1 MQTATLS
8 QSSLDEIISIIERNQ
23 SKCSNLKQN
32 ISLSLSYENE
42 LARITTQF
50 LYDLSYDL
58 RTILA
63 ALDRSRSTNM
73 SLSNQLQTAERTI
86 EEKKFKIKQLEA
98 TIVDLQSAL
107 YETNRKNN
115 ELTVVNQNNQN
126 YIEELLMKM
135 KLNLDRR
142 NLSFNNDDYISKNK
156 SMISTTYEYDD
167 CCNGNNSFTARY
179 PSYNYKQLNFDY
191 DLKDFNYN
199 YNLNS
204 RNSNNDNNSYCK
216 SYRCDEKPLNYD
228 YGKSVNDMNSYSNRD
243 YTSVFS
249 NKRTN
254 DISNLNRSSNILYNN
269 NSMDDSRNMQRNDNQ
284 FIKTAINNNPQ
295 EEKKEENVIRNNS
308 SDAYNN
314 FTSDIKTIM
323 QQRYGSGLS
332 DKKNEVPQQQ
342 QIIEE
347 DNKVNNQQGPIENNQ
362 MKKDEIIQ
370 EANRGNKYNELTND
384 IKTLEMNK
392 MQNKPQEIIESG
404 DNNNNVNSNVNNAPV
419 NNTNEQQ
426 INQSNNNIQNYNN
439 NNNQENQ
446 QENKDKA
453 YNNLKKDVKTLTQR
467 SYDNQPRLQSSEINQ
482 NPEQIE
488 ANIQVSNLDSINP
501 QFSSQPVNQPPKS
514 VLKSNKPISTNN
526 NIVISDN
533 TNESQENIQAQP
545 LNNNEQPKTLYKS
558 KTVATPEIQSQTQEL
573 YSKYK
578 SQRNKNEHQPILREE
593 NSAQDDKTLST
604 EKITRVQK
612 IVMEAFKDEDTVAKL
627 KEKLGEDFEEKLTK
641 AEVNEEYL
649 DQIENA
655 LYEINNPNPQRI
667 SKRLQIAQGVNQK
680 KKSKDVARD
689 QLYYKTQLKRAI
701 TDKQYY
707 YKEYPRGWN
716 SSKDYFVNN
725 NTSDG
730 KIEKSTMKITT
741 MPK

>member
-63 ALDRSRSTNM
+63 ALDRSRTTNI
-73 SLSNQLQTAERTI
+73 SLSNQLMSAERTI
-86 EEKKFKIKQLEA
+86 EEKNFKIKQLE
-98 TIVDLQSAL
+98 TNIVDLQSAL

-115 ELTVVNQNNQN
+115 ELTVVNHNNQN

-135 KLNLDRR
+135 KLNFDRR
-142 NLSFNNDDYISKNK
+142 NLSFTNDDYLSKNK

-167 CCNGNNSFTARY
+167 CCCNGNNSFTARY

-204 RNSNNDNNSYCK
+204 RNSQSDEKNNSYCK
-216 SYRCDEKPLNYD
+216 SYRVDEKPLNYD
-228 YGKSVNDMNSYSNRD
+228 YGKSVNDVN

-254 DISNLNRSSNILYNN
+254 DYSSLNRSSNILYNN
-269 NSMDDSRNMQRNDNQ
+269 NSMDESRSKPVIRNDNQ
-284 FIKTAINNNPQ
+284 FIKTTINPE
-295 EEKKEENVIRNNS
+295 EEKNDVNKNNS
-308 SDAYNN
+308 NAYNN

-323 QQRYGSGLS
+323 QQRYGSGFS
-332 DKKNEVPQQQ
+332 ERKNEQQQ
-342 QIIEE
+342 SDNSNNII
-347 DNKVNNQQGPIENNQ
+347 NQQNPIDNNEIA
-362 MKKDEIIQ
+362 KDEIQ
-370 EANRGNKYNELTND
+370 QNPNKDNKYESLTND
-384 IKTLEMNK
+384 IKTLENK
-392 MQNKPQEIIESG
+392 NTQNQPQDIIESSEPII
-404 DNNNNVNSNVNNAPV
+404 NNNNVTIENP
-419 NNTNEQQ
+419 NTQSVQ
-426 INQSNNNIQNYNN
+426 INQSNNVQSYAPIS
-439 NNNQENQ
+439 NQE
-446 QENKDKA
+446 KSSSDTA
-453 YNNLKKDVKTLTQR
+453 YNNLKNDDKTMMQR
-467 SYDNQPRLQSSEINQ
+467 RYDNQPQIDSMNKTS
-482 NPEQIE
+482 EQIE
-488 ANIQVSNLDSINP
+488 SNIQVSNPESINP
-501 QFSSQPVNQPPKS
+501 QFSSQQLNQPTQS
-514 VLKSNKPISTNN
+514 ILKSKKPPTSNN

-533 TNESQENIQAQP
+533 TNDSQDNTQQQQQNDQP
-545 LNNNEQPKTLYKS
+545 LSNSVQQEQPKTLYKS
-558 KTVATPEIQSQTQEL
+558 KTVATPEIQAQTQEL

-578 SQRNKNEHQPILREE
+578 SQRNKNAPILQEE
-593 NSAQDDKTLST
+593 NSSHDNQPLTTD
-604 EKITRVQK
+604 KITRVQK

-627 KEKLGEDFEEKLTK
+627 KEKLGDDFEEKLTK
-641 AEVNEEYL
+641 AEVTEEYL
-649 DQIENA
+649 AQIENA
-655 LYEINNPNPQRI
+655 LHEINSQNNPQRI

-680 KKSKDVARD
+680 KKSKDIARD

-701 TDKQYY
+701 TDKQCY

-730 KIEKSTMKITT
+730 KMEKSTMKITT

>member
-63 ALDRSRSTNM
+63 ALDRSRTTNM
-73 SLSNQLQTAERTI
+73 SLSNQLQSAERTI
-86 EEKKFKIKQLEA
+86 EEKNFKIKQLEA

-115 ELTVVNQNNQN
+115 ELTVVNHNNQN

-135 KLNLDRR
+135 KLNFDRR
-142 NLSFNNDDYISKNK
+142 NLSFTNDDYISKNK

-167 CCNGNNSFTARY
+167 CCCNGNNSFTARY
-179 PSYNYKQLNFDY
+179 PSYTNYKQLNFDY
-191 DLKDFNYN
+191 DIKDFNYN

-204 RNSNNDNNSYCK
+204 RNSQSDEKNNSYCK
-216 SYRCDEKPLNYD
+216 SYRVDEKPLNYD
-228 YGKSVNDMNSYSNRD
+228 YGKSVNDMNSNRE

-254 DISNLNRSSNILYNN
+254 DYSSLNRSSNILYNN
-269 NSMDDSRNMQRNDNQ
+269 NSMDESRSRPIIRNDNQ
-284 FIKTAINNNPQ
+284 FIKTTINPE
-295 EEKKEENVIRNNS
+295 EEKKDDVNRNNS
-308 SDAYNN
+308 NADNN
-314 FTSDIKTIM
+314 LTSDIKTIM
-323 QQRYGSGLS
+323 QQRYGGGFSER
-332 DKKNEVPQQQ
+332 KNEQQSDNSNIVNQ
-342 QIIEE
+342 QIPI
-347 DNKVNNQQGPIENNQ
+347 DNNNEIV
-362 MKKDEIIQ
+362 KDEIQ
-370 EANRGNKYNELTND
+370 QNPNKENKYESLTND
-384 IKTLEMNK
+384 IKTLAKNNK
-392 MQNKPQEIIESG
+392 NYQPQDIVESNEPII
-404 DNNNNVNSNVNNAPV
+404 NNNVNNVPID
-419 NNTNEQQ
+419 NTNEQM
-426 INQSNNNIQNYNN
+426 NQDNNVQSYAPISNQ
-439 NNNQENQ
+439 
-446 QENKDKA
+446 DKPSTDNA
-453 YNNLKKDVKTLTQR
+453 YTNLKNDVKTMIQR
-467 SYDNQPRLQSSEINQ
+467 SYDNQPQLDSTNKTSGQVES
-482 NPEQIE
+482 
-488 ANIQVSNLDSINP
+488 NIQVNNLDSINP
-501 QFSSQPVNQPPKS
+501 QCSSQQVNQPTQS
-514 VLKSNKPISTNN
+514 VLKSKKPITSNN

-533 TNESQENIQAQP
+533 TNESQDNNQQPQQDVQP
-545 LNNNEQPKTLYKS
+545 LINTVQQEQPKTLYKS
-558 KTVATPEIQSQTQEL
+558 KTVATPEIQAQTQEL

-578 SQRNKNEHQPILREE
+578 SQRNKNAPILQEE
-593 NSAQDDKTLST
+593 NSSHDDKTLST
-604 EKITRVQK
+604 DKITRVQK
-612 IVMEAFKDEDTVAKL
+612 IVMEAFKDEDTVTKL
-627 KEKLGEDFEEKLTK
+627 KEKLGDDFEEKLTK
-641 AEVNEEYL
+641 AEVTEEYL
-649 DQIENA
+649 AQIENA
-655 LYEINNPNPQRI
+655 LHEINTQNPQRI

-680 KKSKDVARD
+680 KKSKDIARD

-701 TDKQYY
+701 TDKQCY

-730 KIEKSTMKITT
+730 KMEKSTMKITT

>member
-63 ALDRSRSTNM
+63 ALDRSRTTNM
-73 SLSNQLQTAERTI
+73 SLSNQLQSAERTI
-86 EEKKFKIKQLEA
+86 EEKNFKIKQLEA

-115 ELTVVNQNNQN
+115 ELTVVNHNNQN

-135 KLNLDRR
+135 KLNFDRR
-142 NLSFNNDDYISKNK
+142 NLSFTNDDYISKNK

-167 CCNGNNSFTARY
+167 CCCNGNNSFTARY
-179 PSYNYKQLNFDY
+179 PSYTNYKQLNFDY
-191 DLKDFNYN
+191 DIKDFNYN

-204 RNSNNDNNSYCK
+204 RNSQSDEKNNSYCK
-216 SYRCDEKPLNYD
+216 SYRVDEKPLNYD
-228 YGKSVNDMNSYSNRD
+228 YGKSVNDMNSNRE

-254 DISNLNRSSNILYNN
+254 DYSSLNRSSNILYNN
-269 NSMDDSRNMQRNDNQ
+269 NSMDESRSRPIIRNDNQ
-284 FIKTAINNNPQ
+284 FIKTTINPE
-295 EEKKEENVIRNNS
+295 EEKKDDVNRNNS
-308 SDAYNN
+308 NADNN
-314 FTSDIKTIM
+314 LTSDIKTIM
-323 QQRYGSGLS
+323 QQRYGGGFSER
-332 DKKNEVPQQQ
+332 KNEQQSDNSNIVNQ
-342 QIIEE
+342 QIPI
-347 DNKVNNQQGPIENNQ
+347 DNNNEIV
-362 MKKDEIIQ
+362 KDEIQ
-370 EANRGNKYNELTND
+370 QNPNKENKYESLTND
-384 IKTLEMNK
+384 IKTLAKNNK
-392 MQNKPQEIIESG
+392 NYQPQDIVESNEPII
-404 DNNNNVNSNVNNAPV
+404 NNNVNNVPID
-419 NNTNEQQ
+419 NTNEQM
-426 INQSNNNIQNYNN
+426 NQDNNVQSYAPISNQ
-439 NNNQENQ
+439 
-446 QENKDKA
+446 DKPSTDNA
-453 YNNLKKDVKTLTQR
+453 YTNLKNDVKTMIQR
-467 SYDNQPRLQSSEINQ
+467 SYDNQPQLDSTNKTSGQVES
-482 NPEQIE
+482 
-488 ANIQVSNLDSINP
+488 NIQANNLDSINP
-501 QFSSQPVNQPPKS
+501 QFSSQQVNQPTQS
-514 VLKSNKPISTNN
+514 VLKSKKPITSNN

-533 TNESQENIQAQP
+533 TNESQDNNQQPQQDVQP
-545 LNNNEQPKTLYKS
+545 LINTVQQEQPKTLYKS
-558 KTVATPEIQSQTQEL
+558 KTVATPEIQAQTQEL

-578 SQRNKNEHQPILREE
+578 SQRNKNAPILQEE
-593 NSAQDDKTLST
+593 NSSHDDKTLST
-604 EKITRVQK
+604 DKITRVQK
-612 IVMEAFKDEDTVAKL
+612 IVMEAFKDEDTVTKL
-627 KEKLGEDFEEKLTK
+627 KEKLGDDFEEKLTK
-641 AEVNEEYL
+641 AEVTEEYL
-649 DQIENA
+649 AQIENA
-655 LYEINNPNPQRI
+655 LHEINTQNPQRI

-680 KKSKDVARD
+680 KKSKDIARD

-701 TDKQYY
+701 TDKQCY

-730 KIEKSTMKITT
+730 KMEKSTMKITT

>member
-63 ALDRSRSTNM
+63 ALDRSRTTNM
-73 SLSNQLQTAERTI
+73 SLSNQLQSAERTI
-86 EEKKFKIKQLEA
+86 EEKNFKIKQLEA

-115 ELTVVNQNNQN
+115 ELTVVNHNNQN

-135 KLNLDRR
+135 KLNFDRR
-142 NLSFNNDDYISKNK
+142 NLSFTNDDYISKNK

-167 CCNGNNSFTARY
+167 CCCNGNNSFTARY
-179 PSYNYKQLNFDY
+179 PSYTNYKQLNFDY
-191 DLKDFNYN
+191 DIKDFNYN

-204 RNSNNDNNSYCK
+204 RNSQSDEKNNSYCK
-216 SYRCDEKPLNYD
+216 SYRVDEKPLNYD
-228 YGKSVNDMNSYSNRD
+228 YGKSVNDMNSNRE

-254 DISNLNRSSNILYNN
+254 DYSSLNRSSNILYNN
-269 NSMDDSRNMQRNDNQ
+269 NSMDESRSRPIIRNDNQ
-284 FIKTAINNNPQ
+284 FIKTTINPE
-295 EEKKEENVIRNNS
+295 EEKKDDVNRNNS
-308 SDAYNN
+308 NADNN
-314 FTSDIKTIM
+314 LTSDIKTIM
-323 QQRYGSGLS
+323 QQRYVGGFSER
-332 DKKNEVPQQQ
+332 KNEQQSDNSNIVNQ
-342 QIIEE
+342 QIPI
-347 DNKVNNQQGPIENNQ
+347 DNNNEIV
-362 MKKDEIIQ
+362 KDEIQ
-370 EANRGNKYNELTND
+370 QNPNKENKYESLTND
-384 IKTLEMNK
+384 IKTLAKNNK
-392 MQNKPQEIIESG
+392 NYQPQDIVESNEPII
-404 DNNNNVNSNVNNAPV
+404 NNNVNNVPID
-419 NNTNEQQ
+419 NTNEQM
-426 INQSNNNIQNYNN
+426 NQDNNVQSYAPISNQ
-439 NNNQENQ
+439 
-446 QENKDKA
+446 DKPSTDNA
-453 YNNLKKDVKTLTQR
+453 YTNLKNDVKTMIQR
-467 SYDNQPRLQSSEINQ
+467 SYDNQPQLDSTNKTSGQVES
-482 NPEQIE
+482 
-488 ANIQVSNLDSINP
+488 NIQVNNLDSINP
-501 QFSSQPVNQPPKS
+501 QFSSQQVNQPTQS
-514 VLKSNKPISTNN
+514 VLKSKKPITSNN

-533 TNESQENIQAQP
+533 TNESQDNNQQPQQDVQP
-545 LNNNEQPKTLYKS
+545 LINTVQQEQPKTLYKS
-558 KTVATPEIQSQTQEL
+558 KTVATPEIQAQTQEL

-578 SQRNKNEHQPILREE
+578 SQRNKNAPILQEE
-593 NSAQDDKTLST
+593 NSSHDDKTLST
-604 EKITRVQK
+604 DKITRVQK
-612 IVMEAFKDEDTVAKL
+612 IVMEAFKDEDTVTKL
-627 KEKLGEDFEEKLTK
+627 KEKLGDDFEEKLTK
-641 AEVNEEYL
+641 AEVTEEYL
-649 DQIENA
+649 AQIENA
-655 LYEINNPNPQRI
+655 LHEINTQNPQRI

-680 KKSKDVARD
+680 KKSKDIARD

-701 TDKQYY
+701 TDKQCY

-730 KIEKSTMKITT
+730 KMEKSTMKITT

>member
-63 ALDRSRSTNM
+63 ALDRSRTTNM
-73 SLSNQLQTAERTI
+73 SLSNQLQSAERTI
-86 EEKKFKIKQLEA
+86 EEKNFKIKQLEA

-115 ELTVVNQNNQN
+115 ELTVVNHNNQN

-135 KLNLDRR
+135 KLNFDRR
-142 NLSFNNDDYISKNK
+142 NLSFTNDDYISKNK

-167 CCNGNNSFTARY
+167 CCCNGNNSFTARY
-179 PSYNYKQLNFDY
+179 PSYTNYKQLNFDY
-191 DLKDFNYN
+191 DIKDFNYN

-204 RNSNNDNNSYCK
+204 RNSQSDEKNNSYCK
-216 SYRCDEKPLNYD
+216 SYRVDEKPLNYD
-228 YGKSVNDMNSYSNRD
+228 YGKSVNDMNSNRE

-254 DISNLNRSSNILYNN
+254 DYSSLNRSSNILYNN
-269 NSMDDSRNMQRNDNQ
+269 NSMDESRSRPIIRNDNQ
-284 FIKTAINNNPQ
+284 FIKTTINPE
-295 EEKKEENVIRNNS
+295 EEKKDDVNRNNS
-308 SDAYNN
+308 NAYNN
-314 FTSDIKTIM
+314 LTSDIKTIM
-323 QQRYGSGLS
+323 QQRYGGGFSER
-332 DKKNEVPQQQ
+332 KNEQQSDNSNIVNQ
-342 QIIEE
+342 QIPI
-347 DNKVNNQQGPIENNQ
+347 DNNNEIV
-362 MKKDEIIQ
+362 KDEIQ
-370 EANRGNKYNELTND
+370 QNPNKENKYESLTND
-384 IKTLEMNK
+384 IKTLAKNNK
-392 MQNKPQEIIESG
+392 NYQPQDIVESNEPII
-404 DNNNNVNSNVNNAPV
+404 NNNVNNVPID
-419 NNTNEQQ
+419 NTNEQMNQ
-426 INQSNNNIQNYNN
+426 DNNVQSNAPIS
-439 NNNQENQ
+439 NQ
-446 QENKDKA
+446 DKPSTDNA
-453 YNNLKKDVKTLTQR
+453 YTNLKNDVKTMIQR
-467 SYDNQPRLQSSEINQ
+467 SYDNQPQLDSTNKTSGQVES
-482 NPEQIE
+482 
-488 ANIQVSNLDSINP
+488 NIQVNNLDSINP
-501 QFSSQPVNQPPKS
+501 QFSSQQVNQPTQS
-514 VLKSNKPISTNN
+514 VLKSKKPITSNN

-533 TNESQENIQAQP
+533 TNESQDNNQQPQQDVQP
-545 LNNNEQPKTLYKS
+545 LINTVQQEQPKTLYKS
-558 KTVATPEIQSQTQEL
+558 KTVATPEIQAQTQEL

-578 SQRNKNEHQPILREE
+578 SQRNKNAPILQEE
-593 NSAQDDKTLST
+593 NSSHDDKTLST
-604 EKITRVQK
+604 DKITRVQK
-612 IVMEAFKDEDTVAKL
+612 IVMEAFKDEDTVTKL
-627 KEKLGEDFEEKLTK
+627 KEKLGDDFEEKLTK
-641 AEVNEEYL
+641 AEVTEEYL
-649 DQIENA
+649 AQIENA
-655 LYEINNPNPQRI
+655 LHEINTQNPQRI

-680 KKSKDVARD
+680 KKSKDIARD

-701 TDKQYY
+701 TDKQCY

-730 KIEKSTMKITT
+730 KMEKSTMKITT

>member
-63 ALDRSRSTNM
+63 ALDRSRTTNM
-73 SLSNQLQTAERTI
+73 SLSNQLQSAERTI
-86 EEKKFKIKQLEA
+86 EEKNFKIKQLEA

-115 ELTVVNQNNQN
+115 ELTVVNHNNQN

-135 KLNLDRR
+135 KLNFDRR
-142 NLSFNNDDYISKNK
+142 NLSFTNDDYISKNK

-167 CCNGNNSFTARY
+167 CCCNGNNSFTARY
-179 PSYNYKQLNFDY
+179 PSYTNYKQLNFDY
-191 DLKDFNYN
+191 DIKDFNYN

-204 RNSNNDNNSYCK
+204 RNSQSDEKNNSYCK
-216 SYRCDEKPLNYD
+216 SYRVDEKPLNYD
-228 YGKSVNDMNSYSNRD
+228 YGKSVNDMNSNRE

-254 DISNLNRSSNILYNN
+254 DYSSLNRSSNILYNN
-269 NSMDDSRNMQRNDNQ
+269 NSMDESRSRPIRRNDNQ
-284 FIKTAINNNPQ
+284 LIKTTINPE
-295 EEKKEENVIRNNS
+295 EEKKDDVNRNNS
-308 SDAYNN
+308 NADNN
-314 FTSDIKTIM
+314 LTSDIKTIM
-323 QQRYGSGLS
+323 QQRYGGGFSER
-332 DKKNEVPQQQ
+332 KNEQQSDNSNIVNQ
-342 QIIEE
+342 QIPI
-347 DNKVNNQQGPIENNQ
+347 DNNNEIV
-362 MKKDEIIQ
+362 KDEIQ
-370 EANRGNKYNELTND
+370 QNPNKENKYESLTND
-384 IKTLEMNK
+384 IKTLAKNNK
-392 MQNKPQEIIESG
+392 NYQPQDIVESNEPII
-404 DNNNNVNSNVNNAPV
+404 NSNVNNVPID
-419 NNTNEQQ
+419 NTNEQM
-426 INQSNNNIQNYNN
+426 NQDNNVQSYAPISNQ
-439 NNNQENQ
+439 
-446 QENKDKA
+446 DKPSTDNA
-453 YNNLKKDVKTLTQR
+453 YTNLKNDVKTMIQR
-467 SYDNQPRLQSSEINQ
+467 SYDNQPQLDSTNKTSGQVES
-482 NPEQIE
+482 
-488 ANIQVSNLDSINP
+488 NIQVNNLDSINP
-501 QFSSQPVNQPPKS
+501 QFSSQQVNQPTQS
-514 VLKSNKPISTNN
+514 VLKSKKPITSNN

-533 TNESQENIQAQP
+533 TNESQDNNQQPQQDVQP
-545 LNNNEQPKTLYKS
+545 LINTVQQEQPKTLYKS
-558 KTVATPEIQSQTQEL
+558 KTVATPEIQAQTQEL

-578 SQRNKNEHQPILREE
+578 SQRNKNAPILQEE
-593 NSAQDDKTLST
+593 NSFHDDKTLST
-604 EKITRVQK
+604 DKITRVQK
-612 IVMEAFKDEDTVAKL
+612 IVMEAFKDEDTVTKL
-627 KEKLGEDFEEKLTK
+627 KEKLGDDFEEKLTK
-641 AEVNEEYL
+641 AEVTEEYL
-649 DQIENA
+649 AQIENA
-655 LYEINNPNPQRI
+655 LHEINTQNPQRI

-680 KKSKDVARD
+680 KKSKDIARD

-701 TDKQYY
+701 TDKQCY

-730 KIEKSTMKITT
+730 KMEKSTMKITT

>member
-63 ALDRSRSTNM
+63 ALDRSRTTNM
-73 SLSNQLQTAERTI
+73 SLSNQLQSAERTI
-86 EEKKFKIKQLEA
+86 EEKNFKIKQLEA

-115 ELTVVNQNNQN
+115 ELTVVNHNNQN

-135 KLNLDRR
+135 KLNFDRR
-142 NLSFNNDDYISKNK
+142 NLSFTNDDYISKNK

-167 CCNGNNSFTARY
+167 CCCNGNNSFTARY
-179 PSYNYKQLNFDY
+179 PSYTNYKQLNFDY
-191 DLKDFNYN
+191 DIKDFNYN

-204 RNSNNDNNSYCK
+204 RNSQSDEKNNSYCK
-216 SYRCDEKPLNYD
+216 SYRVDEKPLNYD
-228 YGKSVNDMNSYSNRD
+228 YGKSVNDMNSNRE

-254 DISNLNRSSNILYNN
+254 DYSSLNRSSNILYNN
-269 NSMDDSRNMQRNDNQ
+269 NSMDESRSRPIIRNDNQ
-284 FIKTAINNNPQ
+284 FIKTTINPE
-295 EEKKEENVIRNNS
+295 EEKKDDVNRNNS
-308 SDAYNN
+308 NADNN
-314 FTSDIKTIM
+314 LTSDIKTIM
-323 QQRYGSGLS
+323 QQRYGGGFSER
-332 DKKNEVPQQQ
+332 KNEQQSDNSNIVNQ
-342 QIIEE
+342 QIPI
-347 DNKVNNQQGPIENNQ
+347 DNNNEIV
-362 MKKDEIIQ
+362 KDEIQ
-370 EANRGNKYNELTND
+370 QNPNKENKYESLTND
-384 IKTLEMNK
+384 IKTLAKNNK
-392 MQNKPQEIIESG
+392 NYQPQDIVESNEPII
-404 DNNNNVNSNVNNAPV
+404 NNNVNNVPID
-419 NNTNEQQ
+419 NTNEQM
-426 INQSNNNIQNYNN
+426 NQDNNVQSYAPISNQ
-439 NNNQENQ
+439 
-446 QENKDKA
+446 DKPSTDNA
-453 YNNLKKDVKTLTQR
+453 YTNLKNDVKTMIQR
-467 SYDNQPRLQSSEINQ
+467 SYDNQPQLDSTNKTSGQVESN
-482 NPEQIE
+482 N
-488 ANIQVSNLDSINP
+488 QVSNLDSINP
-501 QFSSQPVNQPPKS
+501 QFSSQQVNQPTQS
-514 VLKSNKPISTNN
+514 VLKSKKPITSNN

-533 TNESQENIQAQP
+533 TNESQDNNQQPQQDVQP
-545 LNNNEQPKTLYKS
+545 LINTVQQEQPKTLYKS
-558 KTVATPEIQSQTQEL
+558 KTVATPEIQAQTQEL

-578 SQRNKNEHQPILREE
+578 SQRNKNAPILQEE
-593 NSAQDDKTLST
+593 NSSHDDKTLST
-604 EKITRVQK
+604 DKITRVQK
-612 IVMEAFKDEDTVAKL
+612 IVMEAFKDEDTVTKL
-627 KEKLGEDFEEKLTK
+627 KEKLGDDFEEKLTK
-641 AEVNEEYL
+641 AEVTEEYL
-649 DQIENA
+649 AQIENA
-655 LYEINNPNPQRI
+655 LHEINTQNPQRI

-680 KKSKDVARD
+680 KKSKDIARD

-701 TDKQYY
+701 TDKQCY

-730 KIEKSTMKITT
+730 KMEKSTMKITT

>member
-63 ALDRSRSTNM
+63 ALDRSRTTNM
-73 SLSNQLQTAERTI
+73 SLSNQLQSAERTI
-86 EEKKFKIKQLEA
+86 EEKNFKIKQLEA

-115 ELTVVNQNNQN
+115 ELTVVNHNNQN

-135 KLNLDRR
+135 KLNFDRR
-142 NLSFNNDDYISKNK
+142 NLSFTNDDYISKNK

-167 CCNGNNSFTARY
+167 CCCNGNNSFTARY
-179 PSYNYKQLNFDY
+179 PSYTNYKQLNFDY
-191 DLKDFNYN
+191 DIKDFNYN

-204 RNSNNDNNSYCK
+204 RNSQSDEKNNSYCK
-216 SYRCDEKPLNYD
+216 SYRVDEKPLNYD
-228 YGKSVNDMNSYSNRD
+228 YGKSVNDMNSNRE

-254 DISNLNRSSNILYNN
+254 DYSSLNRSSNILYNN
-269 NSMDDSRNMQRNDNQ
+269 NSMDESRSRPIIRNDNQ
-284 FIKTAINNNPQ
+284 FIKTTINPE
-295 EEKKEENVIRNNS
+295 EEKKDDVNRNNS
-308 SDAYNN
+308 NAYNN
-314 FTSDIKTIM
+314 LTSDIKTIM
-323 QQRYGSGLS
+323 QQRYGGGFSER
-332 DKKNEVPQQQ
+332 KNEQQSDNSNIVNQ
-342 QIIEE
+342 QIPI
-347 DNKVNNQQGPIENNQ
+347 DNNNEIV
-362 MKKDEIIQ
+362 KDEIQ
-370 EANRGNKYNELTND
+370 QNPNKENKYESLTND
-384 IKTLEMNK
+384 IKTLAKNNNNY
-392 MQNKPQEIIESG
+392 QPQDIVESNEPII
-404 DNNNNVNSNVNNAPV
+404 NNNVNNVPID
-419 NNTNEQQ
+419 NTNEQM
-426 INQSNNNIQNYNN
+426 NQDNNVQSYAPISNQ
-439 NNNQENQ
+439 
-446 QENKDKA
+446 DKPSTDNA
-453 YNNLKKDVKTLTQR
+453 YTNLKNDVKTMIQR
-467 SYDNQPRLQSSEINQ
+467 SYDNQPQLDSTNKTSGQVES
-482 NPEQIE
+482 
-488 ANIQVSNLDSINP
+488 NIQVNNLDSINP
-501 QFSSQPVNQPPKS
+501 QFSSQQVNQPTQS
-514 VLKSNKPISTNN
+514 VLKSKKPITSNN

-533 TNESQENIQAQP
+533 TNESQDNNQQPQQDVQP
-545 LNNNEQPKTLYKS
+545 LINTVQQEQPKTLYKS
-558 KTVATPEIQSQTQEL
+558 KTVATPEIQAQTQEL

-578 SQRNKNEHQPILREE
+578 SQRNKNAPILQEE
-593 NSAQDDKTLST
+593 NSSHDDKTLST
-604 EKITRVQK
+604 DKITRVQK
-612 IVMEAFKDEDTVAKL
+612 IVMEAFKDEDTVTKL
-627 KEKLGEDFEEKLTK
+627 KEKLGDDFEEKLTK
-641 AEVNEEYL
+641 AEVTEEYL
-649 DQIENA
+649 AQIENA
-655 LYEINNPNPQRI
+655 LHEINTQNPQRI

-680 KKSKDVARD
+680 KKSKDIARD

-701 TDKQYY
+701 TDKQCY

-730 KIEKSTMKITT
+730 KMEKSTMKITT

>member
-63 ALDRSRSTNM
+63 ALDRSRTTNM
-73 SLSNQLQTAERTI
+73 SLSNQLQSAERTI
-86 EEKKFKIKQLEA
+86 EEKNFKIKQLEA

-115 ELTVVNQNNQN
+115 ELTVVNHNNQN

-135 KLNLDRR
+135 KLNFDRR
-142 NLSFNNDDYISKNK
+142 NLSFTNDDYISKNK

-167 CCNGNNSFTARY
+167 CCCNGNNSFTARY
-179 PSYNYKQLNFDY
+179 PSYTNYKQLNFDY
-191 DLKDFNYN
+191 DIKDFNYN

-204 RNSNNDNNSYCK
+204 RNSQSDEKNNSYCK
-216 SYRCDEKPLNYD
+216 SYRVDEKPLNYD
-228 YGKSVNDMNSYSNRD
+228 YGKSVNDMNSNRE

-254 DISNLNRSSNILYNN
+254 DYSSLNRSSNILYNN
-269 NSMDDSRNMQRNDNQ
+269 SSMDESRSRPIIRNDNQ
-284 FIKTAINNNPQ
+284 FIKTTINPE
-295 EEKKEENVIRNNS
+295 EEKKDDVNRNNS
-308 SDAYNN
+308 NAYNN
-314 FTSDIKTIM
+314 LTSDIKTIM
-323 QQRYGSGLS
+323 QQRYGGGFSER
-332 DKKNEVPQQQ
+332 KNEQQSDNSNIVNQ
-342 QIIEE
+342 QIPI
-347 DNKVNNQQGPIENNQ
+347 DNNNEIV
-362 MKKDEIIQ
+362 KDEIQ
-370 EANRGNKYNELTND
+370 QNPNKENKYESLTND
-384 IKTLEMNK
+384 IKTLAKNNK
-392 MQNKPQEIIESG
+392 NYQPQDIVESNEPII
-404 DNNNNVNSNVNNAPV
+404 NNNVNNVPID
-419 NNTNEQQ
+419 NTNEQM
-426 INQSNNNIQNYNN
+426 NQDNNVQSYAPISNQ
-439 NNNQENQ
+439 
-446 QENKDKA
+446 DKPSTDNA
-453 YNNLKKDVKTLTQR
+453 YTNLKNDVKTMIQR
-467 SYDNQPRLQSSEINQ
+467 SYDNQPQLDSTNKTSGQVES
-482 NPEQIE
+482 
-488 ANIQVSNLDSINP
+488 NIQVSNLDSINP
-501 QFSSQPVNQPPKS
+501 QFSSQQVNQPTQS
-514 VLKSNKPISTNN
+514 VLKSKKPITSNN

-533 TNESQENIQAQP
+533 TNESQDNNQQPQQDVQP
-545 LNNNEQPKTLYKS
+545 LINTVQQEQPKTLYKS
-558 KTVATPEIQSQTQEL
+558 KTVATPEIQAQTQEL

-578 SQRNKNEHQPILREE
+578 SQRNKNAPILQEE
-593 NSAQDDKTLST
+593 NSSHDDKTLST
-604 EKITRVQK
+604 DKITRVQK
-612 IVMEAFKDEDTVAKL
+612 IVMEAFKDEDTVTKL
-627 KEKLGEDFEEKLTK
+627 KEKLGDDFEEKLTK
-641 AEVNEEYL
+641 AEVTEEYL
-649 DQIENA
+649 AQIENA
-655 LYEINNPNPQRI
+655 LHEINTQNPQRI

-680 KKSKDVARD
+680 KKSKDIARD

-701 TDKQYY
+701 TDKQCY

-730 KIEKSTMKITT
+730 KMEKSTMKITT

>member
-63 ALDRSRSTNM
+63 ALDRSRTTNM
-73 SLSNQLQTAERTI
+73 SLSNQLQSAERTI
-86 EEKKFKIKQLEA
+86 EEKNFKIKQLEA

-115 ELTVVNQNNQN
+115 ELTVVNHNNQN

-135 KLNLDRR
+135 KLNFDRR
-142 NLSFNNDDYISKNK
+142 NLSFTNDDYISKNK

-167 CCNGNNSFTARY
+167 CCCNGNNSFTARY
-179 PSYNYKQLNFDY
+179 PSYTNYKQLNFDY
-191 DLKDFNYN
+191 DIKDFNYN

-204 RNSNNDNNSYCK
+204 RNSQSDEKNNSYCK
-216 SYRCDEKPLNYD
+216 SYRVDEKPLNYD
-228 YGKSVNDMNSYSNRD
+228 YGKSVNDMNSNRE

-254 DISNLNRSSNILYNN
+254 DYSSLNRSSNILYNN
-269 NSMDDSRNMQRNDNQ
+269 NSMDESRSRPIIRNDNQ
-284 FIKTAINNNPQ
+284 FIKTTINPE
-295 EEKKEENVIRNNS
+295 EEKKDDVNRNNS
-308 SDAYNN
+308 NAYNN
-314 FTSDIKTIM
+314 LTSDIKTIM
-323 QQRYGSGLS
+323 QQRYGGGFSER
-332 DKKNEVPQQQ
+332 KNEQQSDNSNIVNQ
-342 QIIEE
+342 QIPI
-347 DNKVNNQQGPIENNQ
+347 DNNNEIV
-362 MKKDEIIQ
+362 KDEIQ
-370 EANRGNKYNELTND
+370 QNPNKENKYESLTND
-384 IKTLEMNK
+384 IKTLAKNNK
-392 MQNKPQEIIESG
+392 NYQPQDIVESNEPII
-404 DNNNNVNSNVNNAPV
+404 NNNVNNVPID
-419 NNTNEQQ
+419 NTNEQMNQ
-426 INQSNNNIQNYNN
+426 DNNVQSNAPIS
-439 NNNQENQ
+439 NQ
-446 QENKDKA
+446 DKPSTDNA
-453 YNNLKKDVKTLTQR
+453 YTNLKNDVKTMIQR
-467 SYDNQPRLQSSEINQ
+467 SYDNQPQLDSTNKTSGQVESN
-482 NPEQIE
+482 N
-488 ANIQVSNLDSINP
+488 QVSNLDSINP
-501 QFSSQPVNQPPKS
+501 QFSSQQVNQPTQS
-514 VLKSNKPISTNN
+514 VLKSKKPITSNN

-533 TNESQENIQAQP
+533 TNESQDNNQQPQQDVQP
-545 LNNNEQPKTLYKS
+545 LINTVQQEQPKTLYKS
-558 KTVATPEIQSQTQEL
+558 KTVATPEIQAQTQEL

-578 SQRNKNEHQPILREE
+578 SQRNKNAPILQEE
-593 NSAQDDKTLST
+593 NSSHDDKTLST
-604 EKITRVQK
+604 DKITRVQK
-612 IVMEAFKDEDTVAKL
+612 IVMEAFKDEDTVTKL
-627 KEKLGEDFEEKLTK
+627 KEKLGDDFEEKLTK
-641 AEVNEEYL
+641 AEVTEEYL
-649 DQIENA
+649 AQIENA
-655 LYEINNPNPQRI
+655 LHEINTQNPQRI

-680 KKSKDVARD
+680 KKSKDIARD

-701 TDKQYY
+701 TDKQCY

-730 KIEKSTMKITT
+730 KMEKSTMKITT

>member
-63 ALDRSRSTNM
+63 ALDRSRTTNM
-73 SLSNQLQTAERTI
+73 SLSNQLQSAERTI
-86 EEKKFKIKQLEA
+86 EEKNFKIKQLEA

-115 ELTVVNQNNQN
+115 ELTVVNHNNQN

-135 KLNLDRR
+135 KLNFDRR
-142 NLSFNNDDYISKNK
+142 NLSFTNDDYISKNK

-167 CCNGNNSFTARY
+167 CCCNGNNSFTARY
-179 PSYNYKQLNFDY
+179 PSYTNYKQLNFDY
-191 DLKDFNYN
+191 DIKDFNYN

-204 RNSNNDNNSYCK
+204 RNSQSDEKNNSYCK
-216 SYRCDEKPLNYD
+216 SYRVDEKPLNYD
-228 YGKSVNDMNSYSNRD
+228 YGKSVNDMNSNRE

-254 DISNLNRSSNILYNN
+254 DYSSLNRSSNILYNN
-269 NSMDDSRNMQRNDNQ
+269 NSMDESRSRPIIRNDNQ
-284 FIKTAINNNPQ
+284 FIKTTINPE
-295 EEKKEENVIRNNS
+295 EEKKDDGNRNNS
-308 SDAYNN
+308 NADNN
-314 FTSDIKTIM
+314 LTSDIKTIM
-323 QQRYGSGLS
+323 QQRYGGGFSER
-332 DKKNEVPQQQ
+332 KNEQQSDNSNIVNQ
-342 QIIEE
+342 QIPI
-347 DNKVNNQQGPIENNQ
+347 DNNNEIV
-362 MKKDEIIQ
+362 KDEIQ
-370 EANRGNKYNELTND
+370 QNPNKENKYESLTND
-384 IKTLEMNK
+384 IKTLAKNNK
-392 MQNKPQEIIESG
+392 NYQPQDIVESNEPII
-404 DNNNNVNSNVNNAPV
+404 NNNVNNVPID
-419 NNTNEQQ
+419 NTNEQM
-426 INQSNNNIQNYNN
+426 NQDNNVQSYAPISNQ
-439 NNNQENQ
+439 
-446 QENKDKA
+446 DKPSTDNA
-453 YNNLKKDVKTLTQR
+453 YTNLKNDVKTMIQR
-467 SYDNQPRLQSSEINQ
+467 SYDNQPQLDSTNKTSGQVES
-482 NPEQIE
+482 
-488 ANIQVSNLDSINP
+488 NIQVNNLDSINP
-501 QFSSQPVNQPPKS
+501 QFSSQQVNQPTQS
-514 VLKSNKPISTNN
+514 VLKSKKPIASNN

-533 TNESQENIQAQP
+533 TNESQDNNQQPQQDVQP
-545 LNNNEQPKTLYKS
+545 LINTVQQEQPKTLYKS
-558 KTVATPEIQSQTQEL
+558 KTVATPEIQAQTQEL

-578 SQRNKNEHQPILREE
+578 SQRNKNAPILQEE
-593 NSAQDDKTLST
+593 NSSHDDKTLST
-604 EKITRVQK
+604 DKITRVQK
-612 IVMEAFKDEDTVAKL
+612 IVMEAFKDEDTVTKL
-627 KEKLGEDFEEKLTK
+627 KEKLGDDFEEKLTK
-641 AEVNEEYL
+641 AEVTEEYL
-649 DQIENA
+649 AQIENA
-655 LYEINNPNPQRI
+655 LHEINTQNPQRI

-680 KKSKDVARD
+680 KKSKDIARD

-701 TDKQYY
+701 TDKQCY

-730 KIEKSTMKITT
+730 KMEKSTMKITT

>member
-63 ALDRSRSTNM
+63 ALDRSRTTNM
-73 SLSNQLQTAERTI
+73 SLSNQLQSAERTI
-86 EEKKFKIKQLEA
+86 EEKNFKIKQLEA

-115 ELTVVNQNNQN
+115 ELTVVNHNNQN

-135 KLNLDRR
+135 KLNFDRR
-142 NLSFNNDDYISKNK
+142 NLSFTNDDYISKNK

-167 CCNGNNSFTARY
+167 CCCNGNNSFTARY
-179 PSYNYKQLNFDY
+179 PSYTNYKQLNFDY
-191 DLKDFNYN
+191 DIKDFNYN

-204 RNSNNDNNSYCK
+204 RNSQSDEKNNSYCK
-216 SYRCDEKPLNYD
+216 SYRVDEKPLNYD
-228 YGKSVNDMNSYSNRD
+228 YGKSVNDMNSNRE

-254 DISNLNRSSNILYNN
+254 DYSSLNRSSNILYNN
-269 NSMDDSRNMQRNDNQ
+269 NSMDESRSRPIIRNDNQ
-284 FIKTAINNNPQ
+284 FIKTTINPE
-295 EEKKEENVIRNNS
+295 EEKKDDVNRNNS
-308 SDAYNN
+308 NAYNN
-314 FTSDIKTIM
+314 LTSDIKTIM
-323 QQRYGSGLS
+323 QQRYGGGFSER
-332 DKKNEVPQQQ
+332 KNEQQSDNSNIVNQ
-342 QIIEE
+342 QIPI
-347 DNKVNNQQGPIENNQ
+347 DNNNEIV
-362 MKKDEIIQ
+362 KDEIQ
-370 EANRGNKYNELTND
+370 QNPNKENKYESLTND
-384 IKTLEMNK
+384 IKTLAKNNK
-392 MQNKPQEIIESG
+392 NYQPQDIVESNEPII
-404 DNNNNVNSNVNNAPV
+404 NNNVNNVPID
-419 NNTNEQQ
+419 NTNEQM
-426 INQSNNNIQNYNN
+426 NQDNNVQSYAPISNQ
-439 NNNQENQ
+439 
-446 QENKDKA
+446 DKPSTDNA
-453 YNNLKKDVKTLTQR
+453 YTNLKNDVKTMIQR
-467 SYDNQPRLQSSEINQ
+467 SYDNQPQLDSTNKTSGQVESN
-482 NPEQIE
+482 N
-488 ANIQVSNLDSINP
+488 QVSNLDSINP
-501 QFSSQPVNQPPKS
+501 QFSSQQVNQPTQS
-514 VLKSNKPISTNN
+514 VLKSKKPITSNN

-533 TNESQENIQAQP
+533 TNESQDNNQQPQQDVQP
-545 LNNNEQPKTLYKS
+545 LINTVQQEQPKTLYKS
-558 KTVATPEIQSQTQEL
+558 KTVATPEIQAQTQEL

-578 SQRNKNEHQPILREE
+578 SQRNKNAPILQEE
-593 NSAQDDKTLST
+593 NSSHDDKTLST
-604 EKITRVQK
+604 DKITRVQK
-612 IVMEAFKDEDTVAKL
+612 IVMEAFKDEDTVTKL
-627 KEKLGEDFEEKLTK
+627 KEKLGDDFEEKLTK
-641 AEVNEEYL
+641 AEVTEEYL
-649 DQIENA
+649 AQIENA
-655 LYEINNPNPQRI
+655 LHEINTQNPQRI

-680 KKSKDVARD
+680 KKSKDIARD

-701 TDKQYY
+701 TDKQCY

-730 KIEKSTMKITT
+730 KMEKSTMKITT

>member
-63 ALDRSRSTNM
+63 ALDRSRTTNM
-73 SLSNQLQTAERTI
+73 SLSNQLQSAERTI
-86 EEKKFKIKQLEA
+86 EEKNFKIKQLEA

-115 ELTVVNQNNQN
+115 ELTVVNHNNQN

-135 KLNLDRR
+135 KLNFDRR
-142 NLSFNNDDYISKNK
+142 NLSFTNDDYISKNK

-167 CCNGNNSFTARY
+167 CCCNGNNSFTARY
-179 PSYNYKQLNFDY
+179 PSYTNYKQLNFDY
-191 DLKDFNYN
+191 DIKDFNYN

-204 RNSNNDNNSYCK
+204 RNSQSDEKNNSYCK
-216 SYRCDEKPLNYD
+216 SYRVDEKPLNYD
-228 YGKSVNDMNSYSNRD
+228 YGKSVNDMNSNRE

-254 DISNLNRSSNILYNN
+254 DYSSLNRSSNILYNN
-269 NSMDDSRNMQRNDNQ
+269 NSMDESRSRPIIRNDNQ
-284 FIKTAINNNPQ
+284 FIKTTINPE
-295 EEKKEENVIRNNS
+295 EEKKDDVNRNNS
-308 SDAYNN
+308 NAYNN
-314 FTSDIKTIM
+314 LTSDIKTIM
-323 QQRYGSGLS
+323 QQRYGGGFSER
-332 DKKNEVPQQQ
+332 KNEQQSDNSNIVNQ
-342 QIIEE
+342 QIPI
-347 DNKVNNQQGPIENNQ
+347 DNNNEIV
-362 MKKDEIIQ
+362 KDEIQ
-370 EANRGNKYNELTND
+370 QNPNKENKYESLTND
-384 IKTLEMNK
+384 IKTLAKNNK
-392 MQNKPQEIIESG
+392 NYQPQDIVESNEPII
-404 DNNNNVNSNVNNAPV
+404 NNNVNNVPID
-419 NNTNEQQ
+419 NTNEQMNQ
-426 INQSNNNIQNYNN
+426 DNNVQSNAPIS
-439 NNNQENQ
+439 NQ
-446 QENKDKA
+446 DKPSTDNA
-453 YNNLKKDVKTLTQR
+453 YTNLKNDVKTMIQT
-467 SYDNQPRLQSSEINQ
+467 SYDNQPQLDSTNKTSGQVES
-482 NPEQIE
+482 
-488 ANIQVSNLDSINP
+488 NIQVSNLDSINP
-501 QFSSQPVNQPPKS
+501 QFSSQQVNQPTQS
-514 VLKSNKPISTNN
+514 VLKSKKPITSNN

-533 TNESQENIQAQP
+533 TNESQDNNQQPQQDVQP
-545 LNNNEQPKTLYKS
+545 LINTVQQEQPKTLYKS
-558 KTVATPEIQSQTQEL
+558 KTVATPEIQAQTQEL

-578 SQRNKNEHQPILREE
+578 SQRNKNAPILQEE
-593 NSAQDDKTLST
+593 NSSHDDKTLST
-604 EKITRVQK
+604 DKITRVQK
-612 IVMEAFKDEDTVAKL
+612 IVMEAFKDEDTVTKL
-627 KEKLGEDFEEKLTK
+627 KEKLGDDFEEKLTK
-641 AEVNEEYL
+641 AEVTEEYL
-649 DQIENA
+649 AQIENA
-655 LYEINNPNPQRI
+655 LHEINTQNPQRI

-680 KKSKDVARD
+680 KKSKDIARD

-701 TDKQYY
+701 TDKQCY

-730 KIEKSTMKITT
+730 KMEKSTMKITT

>member
-63 ALDRSRSTNM
+63 ALDRSRTTNM
-73 SLSNQLQTAERTI
+73 SLSNQLQSAERTI
-86 EEKKFKIKQLEA
+86 EEKNFKIKQLEA

-115 ELTVVNQNNQN
+115 ELTVVNHNNQN

-135 KLNLDRR
+135 KLNFDRR
-142 NLSFNNDDYISKNK
+142 NLSFTNDDYISKNK

-167 CCNGNNSFTARY
+167 CCCNGNNSFTARY
-179 PSYNYKQLNFDY
+179 PSYTNYKQLNFDY
-191 DLKDFNYN
+191 DIKDFNYN

-204 RNSNNDNNSYCK
+204 RNSQSDEKNNSYCK
-216 SYRCDEKPLNYD
+216 SYRVDEKPLNYD
-228 YGKSVNDMNSYSNRD
+228 YGKSVNDMNSNRE

-254 DISNLNRSSNILYNN
+254 DYSSLNRSSNILYNN
-269 NSMDDSRNMQRNDNQ
+269 NSMDESRSRPIIRNDNQ
-284 FIKTAINNNPQ
+284 FIKTTINPE
-295 EEKKEENVIRNNS
+295 EEKKDDVNRNNS
-308 SDAYNN
+308 NADNN
-314 FTSDIKTIM
+314 LTSDIKTKM
-323 QQRYGSGLS
+323 EQRYGGGFSER
-332 DKKNEVPQQQ
+332 KNEQQSDNSNIVNQ
-342 QIIEE
+342 QIPI
-347 DNKVNNQQGPIENNQ
+347 DNNNEIV
-362 MKKDEIIQ
+362 KDEIQ
-370 EANRGNKYNELTND
+370 QNPNKENKYESLTND
-384 IKTLEMNK
+384 IKTLAKNNK
-392 MQNKPQEIIESG
+392 NYQPQDIVESNEPII
-404 DNNNNVNSNVNNAPV
+404 NNNVNNVPID
-419 NNTNEQQ
+419 NTNEQM
-426 INQSNNNIQNYNN
+426 NQDNNVQSYAPISNQ
-439 NNNQENQ
+439 
-446 QENKDKA
+446 DKPSTDNA
-453 YNNLKKDVKTLTQR
+453 YTNLKNDVKTMIQR
-467 SYDNQPRLQSSEINQ
+467 SYDNQPQLDSTNKTSGQVES
-482 NPEQIE
+482 
-488 ANIQVSNLDSINP
+488 NIQVNNLDSINP
-501 QFSSQPVNQPPKS
+501 QFSSQQVNQPTQS
-514 VLKSNKPISTNN
+514 VLKSKKPITSNN

-533 TNESQENIQAQP
+533 TNESQDNNQQPQQDVQP
-545 LNNNEQPKTLYKS
+545 LINTVQQEQPKTLYKS
-558 KTVATPEIQSQTQEL
+558 KTVATPEIQAQTQEL

-578 SQRNKNEHQPILREE
+578 SQRNKNAPILQEE
-593 NSAQDDKTLST
+593 NSSHDDKTLST
-604 EKITRVQK
+604 DKITRVQK
-612 IVMEAFKDEDTVAKL
+612 IVMEAFKDEDTVTKL
-627 KEKLGEDFEEKLTK
+627 KEKLGDDFEEKLTK
-641 AEVNEEYL
+641 AEVTEEYL
-649 DQIENA
+649 AQIENA
-655 LYEINNPNPQRI
+655 LHEINTQNPQRI

-680 KKSKDVARD
+680 KKSKDIARD

-701 TDKQYY
+701 TDKQCY

-730 KIEKSTMKITT
+730 KMEKSTMKITT

>member
-63 ALDRSRSTNM
+63 ALDRSRTTNM
-73 SLSNQLQTAERTI
+73 SLSNQLQSAERTI
-86 EEKKFKIKQLEA
+86 EEKNFKIKQLEA

-115 ELTVVNQNNQN
+115 ELTVVNHNNQN

-135 KLNLDRR
+135 KLNFDRR
-142 NLSFNNDDYISKNK
+142 NLSFTNDDYISKNK

-167 CCNGNNSFTARY
+167 CCCNGNNSFTARY
-179 PSYNYKQLNFDY
+179 PSYTNYKQLNFDY
-191 DLKDFNYN
+191 DIKDFNYN

-204 RNSNNDNNSYCK
+204 RNSQSDEKNNSYCK
-216 SYRCDEKPLNYD
+216 SYRVDEKPLNYD
-228 YGKSVNDMNSYSNRD
+228 YGKSVNDMNSNRE

-254 DISNLNRSSNILYNN
+254 DYSSLNRSSNILYNN
-269 NSMDDSRNMQRNDNQ
+269 NSMDESRSRPIRRNDNQ
-284 FIKTAINNNPQ
+284 LIKTTINPE
-295 EEKKEENVIRNNS
+295 EEKKDDVNRNNS
-308 SDAYNN
+308 NADNN
-314 FTSDIKTIM
+314 LTSDIKTIM
-323 QQRYGSGLS
+323 QQRYGGGFSER
-332 DKKNEVPQQQ
+332 KNEQQSDNSNIVNQ
-342 QIIEE
+342 QIPI
-347 DNKVNNQQGPIENNQ
+347 DNNNEIV
-362 MKKDEIIQ
+362 KDEIQ
-370 EANRGNKYNELTND
+370 QNPNKENKYESLTND
-384 IKTLEMNK
+384 IKTLAKNNK
-392 MQNKPQEIIESG
+392 NYQPQDIVESNEPII
-404 DNNNNVNSNVNNAPV
+404 NNNVNNVPID
-419 NNTNEQQ
+419 NTNEQM
-426 INQSNNNIQNYNN
+426 NQDNNVQSYAPISNQ
-439 NNNQENQ
+439 
-446 QENKDKA
+446 DKPSTDNA
-453 YNNLKKDVKTLTQR
+453 YTNLKNDVKTMIQR
-467 SYDNQPRLQSSEINQ
+467 SYDNQPQLDSTNKTSGQVES
-482 NPEQIE
+482 
-488 ANIQVSNLDSINP
+488 NIQVSNLDSINP
-501 QFSSQPVNQPPKS
+501 QFSSQQVNQPTQS
-514 VLKSNKPISTNN
+514 VLKSKKPITSNN

-533 TNESQENIQAQP
+533 TNESQDNNQQPQQDVQP
-545 LNNNEQPKTLYKS
+545 LINTVQQEQPKTLYKS
-558 KTVATPEIQSQTQEL
+558 KTVATPEIQAQTQEL

-578 SQRNKNEHQPILREE
+578 SQRNKNAPILQEE
-593 NSAQDDKTLST
+593 NSSHDDKTLST
-604 EKITRVQK
+604 DKITRVQK
-612 IVMEAFKDEDTVAKL
+612 IVMEAFKDEDTVTKL
-627 KEKLGEDFEEKLTK
+627 KEKLGDDFEEKLTK
-641 AEVNEEYL
+641 AEVTEEYL
-649 DQIENA
+649 AQIENA
-655 LYEINNPNPQRI
+655 LHEINTQNPQRI

-680 KKSKDVARD
+680 KKSKDIARD

-701 TDKQYY
+701 TDKQCY

-730 KIEKSTMKITT
+730 KMEKSTMKITT

>member
-63 ALDRSRSTNM
+63 ALDRSRTTNI
-73 SLSNQLQTAERTI
+73 SLSNQLMSAERTI
-86 EEKKFKIKQLEA
+86 EEKNFKIKQLEA
-98 TIVDLQSAL
+98 NIVDLQSAL

-115 ELTVVNQNNQN
+115 ELTVVNHNNQN

-135 KLNLDRR
+135 KLNFDRR
-142 NLSFNNDDYISKNK
+142 NLSFTNDDYLSKNK

-167 CCNGNNSFTARY
+167 CCCNGNNSFTARY

-204 RNSNNDNNSYCK
+204 RNSQSDEKNNSYCK
-216 SYRCDEKPLNYD
+216 SYRVDEKPLNYD
-228 YGKSVNDMNSYSNRD
+228 YGKSVNDVN

-254 DISNLNRSSNILYNN
+254 DYSSLNRSSNILYNN
-269 NSMDDSRNMQRNDNQ
+269 NSMDESRSRPVIRNDNQ
-284 FIKTAINNNPQ
+284 FIKTTINPE
-295 EEKKEENVIRNNS
+295 EEKNDVNRNNS
-308 SDAYNN
+308 NAYNN

-323 QQRYGSGLS
+323 QQRYGSGFS
-332 DKKNEVPQQQ
+332 ERKNEQQQ
-342 QIIEE
+342 SDNSNNII
-347 DNKVNNQQGPIENNQ
+347 NQQNPIDNNEIA
-362 MKKDEIIQ
+362 KDEIQ
-370 EANRGNKYNELTND
+370 QNPNKDNKYESLTND
-384 IKTLEMNK
+384 IKTLENK
-392 MQNKPQEIIESG
+392 NTQNQPQDIIESSEPII
-404 DNNNNVNSNVNNAPV
+404 NNNNVTIENP
-419 NNTNEQQ
+419 NTQSVHM
-426 INQSNNNIQNYNN
+426 NQSNNVQSYAPISNQEKPSTDNN
-439 NNNQENQ
+439 NFRND
-446 QENKDKA
+446 DK
-453 YNNLKKDVKTLTQR
+453 TMMQR
-467 SYDNQPRLQSSEINQ
+467 RYDNQPQIDSMNKTS
-482 NPEQIE
+482 EQIE
-488 ANIQVSNLDSINP
+488 SNIQVSNPESINP
-501 QFSSQPVNQPPKS
+501 QFSSQQLNQPTQS
-514 VLKSNKPISTNN
+514 ILKSKKPPTSNN

-533 TNESQENIQAQP
+533 TNDSQDNTQPQQQNDQP
-545 LNNNEQPKTLYKS
+545 LSNSVQQEQPKTLYKS
-558 KTVATPEIQSQTQEL
+558 KTVATPEIQAQTQEL

-578 SQRNKNEHQPILREE
+578 SQRNKNAPILQEE
-593 NSAQDDKTLST
+593 NPSHDNQPLTTD
-604 EKITRVQK
+604 KITRVQK

-627 KEKLGEDFEEKLTK
+627 KEKLGDDFEEKLTK
-641 AEVNEEYL
+641 AEVTEEYL
-649 DQIENA
+649 AQIENA
-655 LYEINNPNPQRI
+655 LHEINSQINPQRI

-680 KKSKDVARD
+680 KKSKDIARD

-701 TDKQYY
+701 TDKQCY

-730 KIEKSTMKITT
+730 KMEKSTMKITT

>member
-63 ALDRSRSTNM
+63 ALDRSRTTNM
-73 SLSNQLQTAERTI
+73 SLSNQLQSAERTI
-86 EEKKFKIKQLEA
+86 EEKNFKIKQLEA

-115 ELTVVNQNNQN
+115 ELTVVNHNNQN

-135 KLNLDRR
+135 KLNFDRR
-142 NLSFNNDDYISKNK
+142 NLSFTNDDYISKNK

-167 CCNGNNSFTARY
+167 CCCNGNNSFTARY
-179 PSYNYKQLNFDY
+179 PSYTNYKQLNFDY
-191 DLKDFNYN
+191 DIKDFNYN

-204 RNSNNDNNSYCK
+204 RNSQSDEKNNSYCK
-216 SYRCDEKPLNYD
+216 SYRVDEKPLNYD
-228 YGKSVNDMNSYSNRD
+228 YGKSVNDMNSNRE

-254 DISNLNRSSNILYNN
+254 DYSSLNRSSNILYNN
-269 NSMDDSRNMQRNDNQ
+269 NSMDESRSRPIIRNDNQ
-284 FIKTAINNNPQ
+284 FIKTTINPE
-295 EEKKEENVIRNNS
+295 EEKKDDVNRNNS
-308 SDAYNN
+308 NAYNN
-314 FTSDIKTIM
+314 LTSDIKTIM
-323 QQRYGSGLS
+323 QQRYGGGFSER
-332 DKKNEVPQQQ
+332 KNEQQSDNSNIVNQ
-342 QIIEE
+342 QIPI
-347 DNKVNNQQGPIENNQ
+347 DKNNEIV
-362 MKKDEIIQ
+362 KDEIQ
-370 EANRGNKYNELTND
+370 QNPNKENKYESLTND
-384 IKTLEMNK
+384 IKTLAKNNK
-392 MQNKPQEIIESG
+392 NYQPQDIVESNEPII
-404 DNNNNVNSNVNNAPV
+404 NNNVNNVPID
-419 NNTNEQQ
+419 NTNEQM
-426 INQSNNNIQNYNN
+426 NQDNNVQSYAPISNQ
-439 NNNQENQ
+439 
-446 QENKDKA
+446 DKPSTDNA
-453 YNNLKKDVKTLTQR
+453 YTNLKNDVKTMIQR
-467 SYDNQPRLQSSEINQ
+467 SYDNQPQLDSTNKTSGQVES
-482 NPEQIE
+482 
-488 ANIQVSNLDSINP
+488 NIQVNNLDSINP
-501 QFSSQPVNQPPKS
+501 QFSSQQVNQPTQS
-514 VLKSNKPISTNN
+514 VLKSKKPITSNN

-533 TNESQENIQAQP
+533 TNESQDNNQQPQQNVQP
-545 LNNNEQPKTLYKS
+545 LINTVQQEQPKTLYKS
-558 KTVATPEIQSQTQEL
+558 KTVATPEIQAQTQEL

-578 SQRNKNEHQPILREE
+578 SQRNKNAPILQEE
-593 NSAQDDKTLST
+593 NSSHDDKTLST
-604 EKITRVQK
+604 DKITRVQK
-612 IVMEAFKDEDTVAKL
+612 IVMEAFKDEDTVTKL
-627 KEKLGEDFEEKLTK
+627 KEKLGDDFEEKLTK
-641 AEVNEEYL
+641 AEVTEEYL
-649 DQIENA
+649 AQIENA
-655 LYEINNPNPQRI
+655 LHEINTQNPQRI

-680 KKSKDVARD
+680 KKSKDIARD

-701 TDKQYY
+701 TDKQCY

-730 KIEKSTMKITT
+730 KMEKSTMKITT

>member
-63 ALDRSRSTNM
+63 ALDRSRTTNM
-73 SLSNQLQTAERTI
+73 SLSNQLQSAERTI
-86 EEKKFKIKQLEA
+86 EEKNFKIKQLEA

-115 ELTVVNQNNQN
+115 ELTVVNHNNQN

-135 KLNLDRR
+135 KLNFDRR
-142 NLSFNNDDYISKNK
+142 NLSFTNDDYISKNK

-167 CCNGNNSFTARY
+167 CCCNGNNSFTARY
-179 PSYNYKQLNFDY
+179 PSYTNYKQLNFDY
-191 DLKDFNYN
+191 DIKDFNYN

-204 RNSNNDNNSYCK
+204 RNSQSDEKNNSYCK
-216 SYRCDEKPLNYD
+216 SYRVDEKPLNYD
-228 YGKSVNDMNSYSNRD
+228 YGKSVNDMNSNRE

-254 DISNLNRSSNILYNN
+254 DYSSLNRSSNILYNN
-269 NSMDDSRNMQRNDNQ
+269 NSMDESRSRPIIRNDNQ
-284 FIKTAINNNPQ
+284 FIKTTINPE
-295 EEKKEENVIRNNS
+295 EEKKDDVNRNNS
-308 SDAYNN
+308 NAYNN
-314 FTSDIKTIM
+314 LTSDIKTIM
-323 QQRYGSGLS
+323 QQRYGGGFSER
-332 DKKNEVPQQQ
+332 KNEQQSDNSNIVNQ
-342 QIIEE
+342 QIPI
-347 DNKVNNQQGPIENNQ
+347 DNNNEIV
-362 MKKDEIIQ
+362 KDEIQ
-370 EANRGNKYNELTND
+370 QNPNKENKYESLTND
-384 IKTLEMNK
+384 IKTLAKNNK
-392 MQNKPQEIIESG
+392 NYQPQDIVESNEPII
-404 DNNNNVNSNVNNAPV
+404 NNNVNNVPIDNTDEQMNQDNNVQSYAPISNQDKPSTDNAY
-419 NNTNEQQ
+419 T
-426 INQSNNNIQNYNN
+426 
-439 NNNQENQ
+439 
-446 QENKDKA
+446 
-453 YNNLKKDVKTLTQR
+453 NLKNDAKTMIQR
-467 SYDNQPRLQSSEINQ
+467 SYDNQPQLDSTNKTSGQVES
-482 NPEQIE
+482 
-488 ANIQVSNLDSINP
+488 NIQVNNLDSINP
-501 QFSSQPVNQPPKS
+501 QFSSQQVNQPTQS
-514 VLKSNKPISTNN
+514 VLKSKKPITSNN

-533 TNESQENIQAQP
+533 TNESQDNNQQPQQDVQP
-545 LNNNEQPKTLYKS
+545 LINTVQQEQPKTLYKS
-558 KTVATPEIQSQTQEL
+558 KTVATPEIQAQTQEL

-578 SQRNKNEHQPILREE
+578 SQRNKNAPILQEE
-593 NSAQDDKTLST
+593 NSSHDDQTLST
-604 EKITRVQK
+604 DKITRVQK
-612 IVMEAFKDEDTVAKL
+612 IVMEAFKDEDTVTKL
-627 KEKLGEDFEEKLTK
+627 KEKLGDDFEEKLTK
-641 AEVNEEYL
+641 AEVTEEYL
-649 DQIENA
+649 AQIENA
-655 LYEINNPNPQRI
+655 LHEINTQNPQRI

-680 KKSKDVARD
+680 KKSKDIARD

-701 TDKQYY
+701 TDKQCY

-730 KIEKSTMKITT
+730 KMEKSTMKITT

>member
-63 ALDRSRSTNM
+63 ALDRSRTTNM
-73 SLSNQLQTAERTI
+73 SLSNQLQSAERTI
-86 EEKKFKIKQLEA
+86 EEKNFKIKQLEA

-115 ELTVVNQNNQN
+115 ELTVVNHNNQN

-135 KLNLDRR
+135 KLNFDRR
-142 NLSFNNDDYISKNK
+142 NLSFTNDDYISKNK

-167 CCNGNNSFTARY
+167 CCCNGNNSFTARY
-179 PSYNYKQLNFDY
+179 PSYTNYKQLNFDY
-191 DLKDFNYN
+191 DIKDFNYN

-204 RNSNNDNNSYCK
+204 RNSQSDEKNNSYCK
-216 SYRCDEKPLNYD
+216 SYRVDEKPLNYD
-228 YGKSVNDMNSYSNRD
+228 YGKSVNDMNSNRE

-254 DISNLNRSSNILYNN
+254 DYSSLNRSSNILYNN
-269 NSMDDSRNMQRNDNQ
+269 NSMDESRSRPIIRNDNQ
-284 FIKTAINNNPQ
+284 FIKTTINPE
-295 EEKKEENVIRNNS
+295 EEKKDDVNRNNS
-308 SDAYNN
+308 NADNN
-314 FTSDIKTIM
+314 LTSDIKTIM
-323 QQRYGSGLS
+323 QQRYGGGFSER
-332 DKKNEVPQQQ
+332 KNEQQSDNSNIVNQ
-342 QIIEE
+342 QIPI
-347 DNKVNNQQGPIENNQ
+347 DNNNEIV
-362 MKKDEIIQ
+362 KDEIQ
-370 EANRGNKYNELTND
+370 QNPNKENKYESLTND
-384 IKTLEMNK
+384 IKTLAKNNK
-392 MQNKPQEIIESG
+392 NYQPQDIVESNEPII
-404 DNNNNVNSNVNNAPV
+404 NNNVNNVPID
-419 NNTNEQQ
+419 NTNEQM
-426 INQSNNNIQNYNN
+426 NQDNNVQSYAPISDQ
-439 NNNQENQ
+439 
-446 QENKDKA
+446 DKPSTDNA
-453 YNNLKKDVKTLTQR
+453 YTNLKNDVKTMIQR
-467 SYDNQPRLQSSEINQ
+467 SYDNQPQLDSTNKTSGQVESN
-482 NPEQIE
+482 N
-488 ANIQVSNLDSINP
+488 QVSNLDSINP
-501 QFSSQPVNQPPKS
+501 QFSSQQVNQPTQS
-514 VLKSNKPISTNN
+514 VLKSKKPITSNN

-533 TNESQENIQAQP
+533 TNESQDNNQQPQQDVQP
-545 LNNNEQPKTLYKS
+545 LINTVQQEQPKTLYKS
-558 KTVATPEIQSQTQEL
+558 KTVATPEIQAQTQEL

-578 SQRNKNEHQPILREE
+578 SQRNKNAPILQEE
-593 NSAQDDKTLST
+593 NSSHDDKTLST
-604 EKITRVQK
+604 DKITRVQK
-612 IVMEAFKDEDTVAKL
+612 IVMEAFKDEDTVTKL
-627 KEKLGEDFEEKLTK
+627 KEKLGDDFEEKLTK
-641 AEVNEEYL
+641 AEVTEEYL
-649 DQIENA
+649 AQIENA
-655 LYEINNPNPQRI
+655 LHEINTQNPQRI

-680 KKSKDVARD
+680 KKSKDIARD

-701 TDKQYY
+701 TDKQCY

-730 KIEKSTMKITT
+730 KMEKSTMKITT

>member
-63 ALDRSRSTNM
+63 ALDRSRTTNM
-73 SLSNQLQTAERTI
+73 SLSNQLQSAERTI
-86 EEKKFKIKQLEA
+86 EEKNFKIKQLEA

-115 ELTVVNQNNQN
+115 ELTVVNHNNQN

-135 KLNLDRR
+135 KLNFDRR
-142 NLSFNNDDYISKNK
+142 NLSFTNDDYISKNK

-167 CCNGNNSFTARY
+167 CCCNGNNSFTARY
-179 PSYNYKQLNFDY
+179 PSYTNYKQLNFDY
-191 DLKDFNYN
+191 DIKDFNYN

-204 RNSNNDNNSYCK
+204 RNSQSDEKNNSYCK
-216 SYRCDEKPLNYD
+216 SYRVDEKPLNYD
-228 YGKSVNDMNSYSNRD
+228 YGKSVNDMNSNRE

-254 DISNLNRSSNILYNN
+254 DYSSLNRSSNILYNN
-269 NSMDDSRNMQRNDNQ
+269 NSMDESRSRPIIRNDNQ
-284 FIKTAINNNPQ
+284 FIKTTINPE
-295 EEKKEENVIRNNS
+295 EEKKDDVNRNNS
-308 SDAYNN
+308 NADNN
-314 FTSDIKTIM
+314 LTSDIKTIM
-323 QQRYGSGLS
+323 QQRYGGGFSER
-332 DKKNEVPQQQ
+332 KNEQQSDNSNIVNQ
-342 QIIEE
+342 QIPI
-347 DNKVNNQQGPIENNQ
+347 DNNNEIV
-362 MKKDEIIQ
+362 KDEIQ
-370 EANRGNKYNELTND
+370 QNPNKENKNESLTND
-384 IKTLEMNK
+384 IKTLAKNNK
-392 MQNKPQEIIESG
+392 NYQPQDIVESNEPII
-404 DNNNNVNSNVNNAPV
+404 NNNVNNVPID
-419 NNTNEQQ
+419 NTNEQM
-426 INQSNNNIQNYNN
+426 NQDNNVQSYAPISNQ
-439 NNNQENQ
+439 
-446 QENKDKA
+446 DKPSTDNA
-453 YNNLKKDVKTLTQR
+453 YTNLKNDVKTMIQR
-467 SYDNQPRLQSSEINQ
+467 SYDNQPQLDSTNKTSGQVES
-482 NPEQIE
+482 
-488 ANIQVSNLDSINP
+488 NIQVSNLDSINP
-501 QFSSQPVNQPPKS
+501 QFSSQQVNQPTQS
-514 VLKSNKPISTNN
+514 VLKSKKPITSNN

-533 TNESQENIQAQP
+533 TNESQDNNQQPQQDVQP
-545 LNNNEQPKTLYKS
+545 LINTVQQEQPKTLYKS
-558 KTVATPEIQSQTQEL
+558 KTVATPEIQAQTQEL

-578 SQRNKNEHQPILREE
+578 SQRNKNAPILQEE
-593 NSAQDDKTLST
+593 NSSHDDKTLST
-604 EKITRVQK
+604 DKITRVQK
-612 IVMEAFKDEDTVAKL
+612 IVMEAFKDEDTVTKL
-627 KEKLGEDFEEKLTK
+627 KEKLGDDFEEKLTK
-641 AEVNEEYL
+641 AEVTEEYL
-649 DQIENA
+649 AQIENA
-655 LYEINNPNPQRI
+655 LHEINTQNPQRI

-680 KKSKDVARD
+680 KKSKDIARD

-701 TDKQYY
+701 TDKQCY

-730 KIEKSTMKITT
+730 KMEKSTMKITT

>member
-63 ALDRSRSTNM
+63 ALDRSRTTNM
-73 SLSNQLQTAERTI
+73 SLSNQLQSAERTI
-86 EEKKFKIKQLEA
+86 EEKNFKIKQLEA

-115 ELTVVNQNNQN
+115 ELTVVNHNNQN

-135 KLNLDRR
+135 KLNFDRR
-142 NLSFNNDDYISKNK
+142 NLSFTNDDYISKNK

-167 CCNGNNSFTARY
+167 CCCNGNNSFTARY
-179 PSYNYKQLNFDY
+179 PSYTNYKQLNFDY
-191 DLKDFNYN
+191 DIKDFNYN

-204 RNSNNDNNSYCK
+204 RNSQSDEKNNSYCK
-216 SYRCDEKPLNYD
+216 SYRVDEKPLNYD
-228 YGKSVNDMNSYSNRD
+228 YGKSVNDMNSNRE

-254 DISNLNRSSNILYNN
+254 DYSSLNRSSNILYNN
-269 NSMDDSRNMQRNDNQ
+269 NSMDESRSRPIIRNDNQ
-284 FIKTAINNNPQ
+284 FIKTTINPE
-295 EEKKEENVIRNNS
+295 EEKKDDVNRNNS
-308 SDAYNN
+308 NAYNN
-314 FTSDIKTIM
+314 LTSDIKTIM
-323 QQRYGSGLS
+323 QQRYGGGFSERNNEQQS
-332 DKKNEVPQQQ
+332 DNSNIVNQ
-342 QIIEE
+342 QIPI
-347 DNKVNNQQGPIENNQ
+347 DNNNEIV
-362 MKKDEIIQ
+362 KDEIQ
-370 EANRGNKYNELTND
+370 QNPNKENKYESLTND
-384 IKTLEMNK
+384 IKTLAKNNK
-392 MQNKPQEIIESG
+392 NYQPQDIVESNEPII
-404 DNNNNVNSNVNNAPV
+404 NNNVNNVPID
-419 NNTNEQQ
+419 NTNEQM
-426 INQSNNNIQNYNN
+426 NQDNNVQSYAPISNQ
-439 NNNQENQ
+439 
-446 QENKDKA
+446 DKPSTDNA
-453 YNNLKKDVKTLTQR
+453 YTNLKNDVKTMIQR
-467 SYDNQPRLQSSEINQ
+467 SYDNQPQLDSTNKTSGQVES
-482 NPEQIE
+482 
-488 ANIQVSNLDSINP
+488 NIQVNNLDSINP
-501 QFSSQPVNQPPKS
+501 QFSSQQVNQPTQS
-514 VLKSNKPISTNN
+514 VLKSKKPITSNN

-533 TNESQENIQAQP
+533 TNESQDNNQQPQQDVQP
-545 LNNNEQPKTLYKS
+545 LINTVQQEQPKTLYKS
-558 KTVATPEIQSQTQEL
+558 KTVATPEIQAQTQEL

-578 SQRNKNEHQPILREE
+578 SQRNKNAPILQEE
-593 NSAQDDKTLST
+593 NSSHDDKTLST
-604 EKITRVQK
+604 DKITRVQK
-612 IVMEAFKDEDTVAKL
+612 IVMEAFKDEDTVTKL
-627 KEKLGEDFEEKLTK
+627 KEKLGDDFEEKLTK
-641 AEVNEEYL
+641 AEVTEEYL
-649 DQIENA
+649 AQIENA
-655 LYEINNPNPQRI
+655 LHEINTQNPQRI

-680 KKSKDVARD
+680 KKSKDIARD

-701 TDKQYY
+701 TDKQCY

-730 KIEKSTMKITT
+730 KMEKSTMKITT

>member
-63 ALDRSRSTNM
+63 ALDRSRTTNM
-73 SLSNQLQTAERTI
+73 SLSNQLQSAERTI
-86 EEKKFKIKQLEA
+86 EEKNFKIKQLEA

-115 ELTVVNQNNQN
+115 ELTVVNHNNQN

-135 KLNLDRR
+135 KLNFDRR
-142 NLSFNNDDYISKNK
+142 NLSFTNDDYISKNK

-167 CCNGNNSFTARY
+167 CCCNGNNSFTARY
-179 PSYNYKQLNFDY
+179 PSYTNYKQLNFDY
-191 DLKDFNYN
+191 DIKDFNYN

-204 RNSNNDNNSYCK
+204 RNSQSDEKNNSYCK
-216 SYRCDEKPLNYD
+216 SYRVDEKPLNYD
-228 YGKSVNDMNSYSNRD
+228 YGKSVNDMNSNRE

-254 DISNLNRSSNILYNN
+254 DYSSLNRSSNILYNN
-269 NSMDDSRNMQRNDNQ
+269 NSMDESRSRPIIRNDNQ
-284 FIKTAINNNPQ
+284 FIKTTINPE
-295 EEKKEENVIRNNS
+295 EEKKDDVNKNNS
-308 SDAYNN
+308 NAYNN
-314 FTSDIKTIM
+314 LTSDIKTIM
-323 QQRYGSGLS
+323 QQRYGRGFSER
-332 DKKNEVPQQQ
+332 KNEQQSDNSNIVNQ
-342 QIIEE
+342 QIPI
-347 DNKVNNQQGPIENNQ
+347 DNNNEIV
-362 MKKDEIIQ
+362 KDEIQ
-370 EANRGNKYNELTND
+370 QNPNKENKYESLTND
-384 IKTLEMNK
+384 IKTLAKNNK
-392 MQNKPQEIIESG
+392 NYQPQDIVESNEPII
-404 DNNNNVNSNVNNAPV
+404 NNNVNNVPID
-419 NNTNEQQ
+419 NTNEQMNQ
-426 INQSNNNIQNYNN
+426 DNNVQSNAPIS
-439 NNNQENQ
+439 NQ
-446 QENKDKA
+446 DKPSTDNA
-453 YNNLKKDVKTLTQR
+453 NTNLKNDVKTMIQR
-467 SYDNQPRLQSSEINQ
+467 SYDNQPQLDSTNKTSGQVES
-482 NPEQIE
+482 
-488 ANIQVSNLDSINP
+488 NIQVSNFDSINP
-501 QFSSQPVNQPPKS
+501 QFSSQQVNQPTQS
-514 VLKSNKPISTNN
+514 VLKSKKPITSNN

-533 TNESQENIQAQP
+533 TNESQDNNQQPQQDVQP
-545 LNNNEQPKTLYKS
+545 LINTVQQEQPKTLYKS
-558 KTVATPEIQSQTQEL
+558 KTVATPEIQAQTQEL

-578 SQRNKNEHQPILREE
+578 SQRNKNAPILQEE
-593 NSAQDDKTLST
+593 NSSHDDKTLST
-604 EKITRVQK
+604 DKITRVQK
-612 IVMEAFKDEDTVAKL
+612 IVMEAFKDQDTVTKL
-627 KEKLGEDFEEKLTK
+627 KEKLGDDFEEKLTK
-641 AEVNEEYL
+641 AEVTEEYL
-649 DQIENA
+649 AQIENA
-655 LYEINNPNPQRI
+655 LHEINTQNPQRI

-680 KKSKDVARD
+680 KKSKDIARD

-701 TDKQYY
+701 TDKQCY

-730 KIEKSTMKITT
+730 KMEKSTMKRTT

>member
-63 ALDRSRSTNM
+63 ALDRSRTTNI
-73 SLSNQLQTAERTI
+73 SLSNQLMSAERTI
-86 EEKKFKIKQLEA
+86 EEKNFKIKQLE
-98 TIVDLQSAL
+98 TNIVDLQSAL

-115 ELTVVNQNNQN
+115 ELTVVNHNNQN

-135 KLNLDRR
+135 KLNFDRR
-142 NLSFNNDDYISKNK
+142 NLSFTNDDYLSKNK

-167 CCNGNNSFTARY
+167 CCCNGNNSFTARY

-204 RNSNNDNNSYCK
+204 RNSQNDEKNNSYCK
-216 SYRCDEKPLNYD
+216 SYRVDEKPLNYD
-228 YGKSVNDMNSYSNRD
+228 YGKSVNDVN

-254 DISNLNRSSNILYNN
+254 DYSSLNRSSNILYNN
-269 NSMDDSRNMQRNDNQ
+269 NSMDESRSRPVIRNDNQ
-284 FIKTAINNNPQ
+284 FIKTTINPE
-295 EEKKEENVIRNNS
+295 EEKNDVNRNNS
-308 SDAYNN
+308 NAYNN

-323 QQRYGSGLS
+323 QQRYGSGFS
-332 DKKNEVPQQQ
+332 DRKNEQQQ
-342 QIIEE
+342 SDNSNNII
-347 DNKVNNQQGPIENNQ
+347 NQQNPIDNNEIA
-362 MKKDEIIQ
+362 KDEIQ
-370 EANRGNKYNELTND
+370 QNPNKDNKYESLTND
-384 IKTLEMNK
+384 IKTLENK
-392 MQNKPQEIIESG
+392 NTQNQPQDIIESSEPII
-404 DNNNNVNSNVNNAPV
+404 NNNNVTIENP
-419 NNTNEQQ
+419 NTQSVQ
-426 INQSNNNIQNYNN
+426 INQSNNVQSYAPIS
-439 NNNQENQ
+439 NQE
-446 QENKDKA
+446 KSSSDTA
-453 YNNLKKDVKTLTQR
+453 YNNLKNDDKTMMQR
-467 SYDNQPRLQSSEINQ
+467 RYDNQPQIDSMNKTS
-482 NPEQIE
+482 EQIE
-488 ANIQVSNLDSINP
+488 SNIQVSNPESINP
-501 QFSSQPVNQPPKS
+501 QFSSQQLNQPTQS
-514 VLKSNKPISTNN
+514 ILKSKKPPTSNN

-533 TNESQENIQAQP
+533 TNDSQDNTQQQQQNDQP
-545 LNNNEQPKTLYKS
+545 LSNSVQQEQPKTLYKS
-558 KTVATPEIQSQTQEL
+558 KTVATPEIQAQTQEL

-578 SQRNKNEHQPILREE
+578 SQRNKNAPILQEE
-593 NSAQDDKTLST
+593 NSSHDNQPLTTD
-604 EKITRVQK
+604 KITRVQK

-627 KEKLGEDFEEKLTK
+627 KEKLGDDFEEKLTK
-641 AEVNEEYL
+641 AEVTEEYL
-649 DQIENA
+649 AQIENA
-655 LYEINNPNPQRI
+655 LHEINSQINPQRI

-680 KKSKDVARD
+680 KKSKDIARD

-701 TDKQYY
+701 TDKQCY

-730 KIEKSTMKITT
+730 KMEKSTMKITT

>member
-63 ALDRSRSTNM
+63 ALDRSRTTNM
-73 SLSNQLQTAERTI
+73 SLSNQLQSAERTI
-86 EEKKFKIKQLEA
+86 EEKNFKIKQLEA

-115 ELTVVNQNNQN
+115 ELTVVNHNNQN

-135 KLNLDRR
+135 KLNFDRR
-142 NLSFNNDDYISKNK
+142 NLSFTNDDYISKNK

-167 CCNGNNSFTARY
+167 CCCNGNNSFTARY
-179 PSYNYKQLNFDY
+179 PSYTNYKQLNFDY
-191 DLKDFNYN
+191 DIKDFNYN

-204 RNSNNDNNSYCK
+204 RNSQSDEKNNSYCK
-216 SYRCDEKPLNYD
+216 SYRVDEKPLNYD
-228 YGKSVNDMNSYSNRD
+228 YGKSVNDMNSNRE

-254 DISNLNRSSNILYNN
+254 DYSSLNRSSNILYNN
-269 NSMDDSRNMQRNDNQ
+269 NSMDESRSRPIRRNDNQ
-284 FIKTAINNNPQ
+284 LIKTTINPE
-295 EEKKEENVIRNNS
+295 EEKKDDVNRNNS
-308 SDAYNN
+308 NADNN
-314 FTSDIKTIM
+314 LTSDIKTIM
-323 QQRYGSGLS
+323 QQRYGGGFSER
-332 DKKNEVPQQQ
+332 KNEQQSDNSNIVNQ
-342 QIIEE
+342 QIPI
-347 DNKVNNQQGPIENNQ
+347 DNNNEIV
-362 MKKDEIIQ
+362 KDEIQ
-370 EANRGNKYNELTND
+370 QNPNKENKYESLTND
-384 IKTLEMNK
+384 IKTLAKNNK
-392 MQNKPQEIIESG
+392 NYQPQDIVESNEPII
-404 DNNNNVNSNVNNAPV
+404 NNNVNNVPID
-419 NNTNEQQ
+419 NTNEQM
-426 INQSNNNIQNYNN
+426 NQDNNVQSYAPISNQ
-439 NNNQENQ
+439 
-446 QENKDKA
+446 DKPSTDNA
-453 YNNLKKDVKTLTQR
+453 YTNLKNDVKTMIQR
-467 SYDNQPRLQSSEINQ
+467 SYDNQPQLDSTNKTSGQVES
-482 NPEQIE
+482 
-488 ANIQVSNLDSINP
+488 NIQVNNLDSINP
-501 QFSSQPVNQPPKS
+501 QFSSQQVNQPTQS
-514 VLKSNKPISTNN
+514 VLKSKKPITSNN

-533 TNESQENIQAQP
+533 TNESQDNNQQPQQDVQP
-545 LNNNEQPKTLYKS
+545 LINTVQQEQPKTLYKS
-558 KTVATPEIQSQTQEL
+558 KTVATPEIQAQTQEL

-578 SQRNKNEHQPILREE
+578 SQRNKNAPILQEE
-593 NSAQDDKTLST
+593 NSFHDDKTLST
-604 EKITRVQK
+604 DKITRVQK
-612 IVMEAFKDEDTVAKL
+612 IVMEAFKDEDTVTKL
-627 KEKLGEDFEEKLTK
+627 KEKLGDDFEEKLTK
-641 AEVNEEYL
+641 AEVTEEYL
-649 DQIENA
+649 AQIENA
-655 LYEINNPNPQRI
+655 LHEINTQNPQRI

-680 KKSKDVARD
+680 KKSKDIARD

-701 TDKQYY
+701 TDKQCY

-730 KIEKSTMKITT
+730 KMEKSTMKITT

>member
-63 ALDRSRSTNM
+63 ALDRSRTTNM
-73 SLSNQLQTAERTI
+73 SLSNQLQSAERTI
-86 EEKKFKIKQLEA
+86 EEKNFKIKQLEA

-115 ELTVVNQNNQN
+115 ELTVVNHNNQN

-135 KLNLDRR
+135 KLNFDRR
-142 NLSFNNDDYISKNK
+142 NLSFTNDDYISKNK

-167 CCNGNNSFTARY
+167 CCCNGNNSFTARY
-179 PSYNYKQLNFDY
+179 PSYTNYKQLNFDY
-191 DLKDFNYN
+191 DIKDFNYN

-204 RNSNNDNNSYCK
+204 RNSQSDEKNNSYCK
-216 SYRCDEKPLNYD
+216 SYRVDEKPLNYD
-228 YGKSVNDMNSYSNRD
+228 YGKSVNDMNSNRE

-254 DISNLNRSSNILYNN
+254 DYSSLNRSSNILYNN
-269 NSMDDSRNMQRNDNQ
+269 NSMDESRSRPIIRNDNQ
-284 FIKTAINNNPQ
+284 FIKTTINPE
-295 EEKKEENVIRNNS
+295 EEKKDDVNRNNS
-308 SDAYNN
+308 NAYNN
-314 FTSDIKTIM
+314 LTSDIKTIM
-323 QQRYGSGLS
+323 QQRYGGGFSER
-332 DKKNEVPQQQ
+332 KNEQQSDNSNIVNQ
-342 QIIEE
+342 QIPI
-347 DNKVNNQQGPIENNQ
+347 DNNNEIV
-362 MKKDEIIQ
+362 KDEIQ
-370 EANRGNKYNELTND
+370 QNPNKENKYESLTND
-384 IKTLEMNK
+384 IKTLAKNNK
-392 MQNKPQEIIESG
+392 NYQPQDIVESNEPII
-404 DNNNNVNSNVNNAPV
+404 NNNVNNVPID
-419 NNTNEQQ
+419 NTNEQM
-426 INQSNNNIQNYNN
+426 NQDNNVQSYAPISNQ
-439 NNNQENQ
+439 
-446 QENKDKA
+446 DKPSTDNA
-453 YNNLKKDVKTLTQR
+453 YTNLKNDVKTMIQR
-467 SYDNQPRLQSSEINQ
+467 SYDNQPQLDSTNKTSGQVES
-482 NPEQIE
+482 
-488 ANIQVSNLDSINP
+488 NIQVNNLDSINP
-501 QFSSQPVNQPPKS
+501 QFSSQQVNQPTQS
-514 VLKSNKPISTNN
+514 VLKSKKPITSNN

-533 TNESQENIQAQP
+533 TNESQDNNQQPQQDVQP
-545 LNNNEQPKTLYKS
+545 LINTVQQEQPKTLYKS
-558 KTVATPEIQSQTQEL
+558 KTVATPEIQAQTQEL

-578 SQRNKNEHQPILREE
+578 SQRNKNAPILQEE
-593 NSAQDDKTLST
+593 NSSHDDKTLST
-604 EKITRVQK
+604 DKITRVQK
-612 IVMEAFKDEDTVAKL
+612 IVMEAFKDEDTVTKL
-627 KEKLGEDFEEKLTK
+627 KEKLGDDFEEKLTK
-641 AEVNEEYL
+641 AEVTEEYL
-649 DQIENA
+649 AQIENA
-655 LYEINNPNPQRI
+655 LHEINTQNPQRI

-680 KKSKDVARD
+680 KKSKDIARD

-701 TDKQYY
+701 TDKQCY

-730 KIEKSTMKITT
+730 KMEKSTMKITT

>member
-63 ALDRSRSTNM
+63 ALDRSRTTNM
-73 SLSNQLQTAERTI
+73 SLSNQLQSAERTI
-86 EEKKFKIKQLEA
+86 EEKNFKIKQLEA

-115 ELTVVNQNNQN
+115 ELTVVNHNNQN

-135 KLNLDRR
+135 KLNFDRR
-142 NLSFNNDDYISKNK
+142 NLSFTNDDYISKNK

-167 CCNGNNSFTARY
+167 CCCNGNNSFTARY
-179 PSYNYKQLNFDY
+179 PSYTNYKQLNFDY
-191 DLKDFNYN
+191 DIKDFNYN

-204 RNSNNDNNSYCK
+204 RNSQSDEKNNSYCK
-216 SYRCDEKPLNYD
+216 SYRVDEKPLNYD
-228 YGKSVNDMNSYSNRD
+228 YGKSVNDMNSNRE

-254 DISNLNRSSNILYNN
+254 DYSSLNRSSNILYNN
-269 NSMDDSRNMQRNDNQ
+269 NSMDESRSRPIIRNDNQ
-284 FIKTAINNNPQ
+284 FIKTTINPE
-295 EEKKEENVIRNNS
+295 EEKKDDVNRNNS
-308 SDAYNN
+308 NADNN
-314 FTSDIKTIM
+314 LTSDIKTIM
-323 QQRYGSGLS
+323 QQRYGGGFSER
-332 DKKNEVPQQQ
+332 KNEQQSDNSNIVNQ
-342 QIIEE
+342 QIPI
-347 DNKVNNQQGPIENNQ
+347 DNNNEIV
-362 MKKDEIIQ
+362 KDEIQ
-370 EANRGNKYNELTND
+370 QNPNKENKYESLTND
-384 IKTLEMNK
+384 IKTLAKNNK
-392 MQNKPQEIIESG
+392 NYQPQDIVESNEPII
-404 DNNNNVNSNVNNAPV
+404 NNNVNNVPID
-419 NNTNEQQ
+419 NTNEQM
-426 INQSNNNIQNYNN
+426 NQDNNVQSYAPISNQ
-439 NNNQENQ
+439 
-446 QENKDKA
+446 DKPSTDNA
-453 YNNLKKDVKTLTQR
+453 YTNLKNDVKTMIQR
-467 SYDNQPRLQSSEINQ
+467 SYDNQPQLDSTNKTSGQVES
-482 NPEQIE
+482 
-488 ANIQVSNLDSINP
+488 NIQVNKLDSINP
-501 QFSSQPVNQPPKS
+501 QFSSQQVNQPTQS
-514 VLKSNKPISTNN
+514 VLKSKKPITSNN

-533 TNESQENIQAQP
+533 TNESQDNNQQPQQDVQP
-545 LNNNEQPKTLYKS
+545 LINTVQQEQPKTLYKS
-558 KTVATPEIQSQTQEL
+558 KTVATPEIQAQTQEL

-578 SQRNKNEHQPILREE
+578 SQRNKNAPILQEE
-593 NSAQDDKTLST
+593 NSSHDDQTLST
-604 EKITRVQK
+604 DKITRVQK
-612 IVMEAFKDEDTVAKL
+612 IVMEAFKDEDTVTKL
-627 KEKLGEDFEEKLTK
+627 KEKLGDDFEEKLTK
-641 AEVNEEYL
+641 AEVTEEYL
-649 DQIENA
+649 AQIENA
-655 LYEINNPNPQRI
+655 LHEINTQNPQRI

-680 KKSKDVARD
+680 KKSKDIARD

-701 TDKQYY
+701 TDKQCY

-730 KIEKSTMKITT
+730 KMEKSTMKITT

>member
-63 ALDRSRSTNM
+63 ALDRSRTTNM
-73 SLSNQLQTAERTI
+73 SLSNQLQSAERTI
-86 EEKKFKIKQLEA
+86 EEKNFKIKQLEA

-115 ELTVVNQNNQN
+115 ELTVVNHNNQN

-135 KLNLDRR
+135 KLNFDRR
-142 NLSFNNDDYISKNK
+142 NLSFTNDDYISKNK

-167 CCNGNNSFTARY
+167 CCCNGNNSFTARY
-179 PSYNYKQLNFDY
+179 PSYTNYKQLNFDY
-191 DLKDFNYN
+191 DIKDFNYN

-204 RNSNNDNNSYCK
+204 RNSQSDEKNNSYCK
-216 SYRCDEKPLNYD
+216 SYRVDEKPLNYD
-228 YGKSVNDMNSYSNRD
+228 YGKSVNDMNSNRE

-254 DISNLNRSSNILYNN
+254 DYSSLNRSSNILYNN
-269 NSMDDSRNMQRNDNQ
+269 NSMDESRSRPIIRNDNQ
-284 FIKTAINNNPQ
+284 FIKTTINPE
-295 EEKKEENVIRNNS
+295 EEKKDDVNRNNS
-308 SDAYNN
+308 NADNN
-314 FTSDIKTIM
+314 LTSDIKTIM
-323 QQRYGSGLS
+323 QQRYGGGFSER
-332 DKKNEVPQQQ
+332 KNEQQSDNSNIVNQ
-342 QIIEE
+342 QIPI
-347 DNKVNNQQGPIENNQ
+347 DKNNEIV
-362 MKKDEIIQ
+362 KDEIQ
-370 EANRGNKYNELTND
+370 QNPNKENKYESLTND
-384 IKTLEMNK
+384 IKTLAKNNK
-392 MQNKPQEIIESG
+392 NYQPQDIVESNEPII
-404 DNNNNVNSNVNNAPV
+404 NNNVNNVPID
-419 NNTNEQQ
+419 NTNEQM
-426 INQSNNNIQNYNN
+426 NQDNNVQSYAPISNQ
-439 NNNQENQ
+439 
-446 QENKDKA
+446 DKPSTDNA
-453 YNNLKKDVKTLTQR
+453 YTNLKNDVKTMIQR
-467 SYDNQPRLQSSEINQ
+467 SYDNQPQLDSTNKTSGQVES
-482 NPEQIE
+482 
-488 ANIQVSNLDSINP
+488 NIQVNNLDSINP
-501 QFSSQPVNQPPKS
+501 QFSSQQVNQPTQS
-514 VLKSNKPISTNN
+514 VLKSKKPITSNN

-533 TNESQENIQAQP
+533 TNESQDNNQQPQQDVQP
-545 LNNNEQPKTLYKS
+545 LMNTVQQEQPKTLYKS
-558 KTVATPEIQSQTQEL
+558 KTVATPEIQAQTQEL

-578 SQRNKNEHQPILREE
+578 SQRNKNAPILQEE
-593 NSAQDDKTLST
+593 NSSHDDKTLST
-604 EKITRVQK
+604 DKITRVQK
-612 IVMEAFKDEDTVAKL
+612 IVMEAFKDEDTVTKL
-627 KEKLGEDFEEKLTK
+627 KEKLGDDFEEKLTK
-641 AEVNEEYL
+641 AEVTEEYL
-649 DQIENA
+649 AQIENA
-655 LYEINNPNPQRI
+655 LHEINTQNPQRI

-680 KKSKDVARD
+680 KKSKDIARD

-701 TDKQYY
+701 TDKQCY

-730 KIEKSTMKITT
+730 KMEKSTMKITT

>member
-63 ALDRSRSTNM
+63 ALDRSRTTNM
-73 SLSNQLQTAERTI
+73 SLSNQLQSAERTI
-86 EEKKFKIKQLEA
+86 EEKNFKIKQLEA

-115 ELTVVNQNNQN
+115 ELTVVNHNNQN

-135 KLNLDRR
+135 KLNFDRR
-142 NLSFNNDDYISKNK
+142 NLSFTNDDYISKNK

-167 CCNGNNSFTARY
+167 CCCNGNNSFTARY
-179 PSYNYKQLNFDY
+179 PSYTNYKQLNFDY
-191 DLKDFNYN
+191 DIKDFNYN

-204 RNSNNDNNSYCK
+204 RNSQSDEKNNSYCK
-216 SYRCDEKPLNYD
+216 SYRVDEKPLNYD
-228 YGKSVNDMNSYSNRD
+228 YGKSVNDMNSNRE

-254 DISNLNRSSNILYNN
+254 DYSSLNRSSNILYNN
-269 NSMDDSRNMQRNDNQ
+269 NSMDESRSRPIIRNDNQ
-284 FIKTAINNNPQ
+284 FIKTTINPE
-295 EEKKEENVIRNNS
+295 EEKKDDVNRNNS
-308 SDAYNN
+308 NAYNN
-314 FTSDIKTIM
+314 LTSDIKTIM
-323 QQRYGSGLS
+323 QQRYGGGFSER
-332 DKKNEVPQQQ
+332 KNEQQSDNSNIVNQ
-342 QIIEE
+342 QIPI
-347 DNKVNNQQGPIENNQ
+347 DNNNEIV
-362 MKKDEIIQ
+362 KDEIQ
-370 EANRGNKYNELTND
+370 QNPNKENKYESLTND
-384 IKTLEMNK
+384 IKTLAKNNK
-392 MQNKPQEIIESG
+392 NYQPQDIVESNEPII
-404 DNNNNVNSNVNNAPV
+404 NNNVNNVPID
-419 NNTNEQQ
+419 NTNEQM
-426 INQSNNNIQNYNN
+426 NQDNNVQSYAPISDQ
-439 NNNQENQ
+439 
-446 QENKDKA
+446 DKPSTDNA
-453 YNNLKKDVKTLTQR
+453 YTNLKNDVKTMIQR
-467 SYDNQPRLQSSEINQ
+467 SYDNQPQLDSTNKTSGQVES
-482 NPEQIE
+482 
-488 ANIQVSNLDSINP
+488 NIQVNNLDSINP
-501 QFSSQPVNQPPKS
+501 QFSSQQVNQPTQS
-514 VLKSNKPISTNN
+514 VLKSKKPITSNN

-533 TNESQENIQAQP
+533 TNESQDNNQQPQQDVQP
-545 LNNNEQPKTLYKS
+545 LINTVQQEQPKTLYKS
-558 KTVATPEIQSQTQEL
+558 KTVATPEIQAQTQEL

-578 SQRNKNEHQPILREE
+578 SQRNKNAPILQEE
-593 NSAQDDKTLST
+593 NSSHDDKTLST
-604 EKITRVQK
+604 DKITRVQK
-612 IVMEAFKDEDTVAKL
+612 IVMEAFKDEDTVTKL
-627 KEKLGEDFEEKLTK
+627 KEKLGDDFEEKLTK
-641 AEVNEEYL
+641 AEVTEEYL
-649 DQIENA
+649 AQIENA
-655 LYEINNPNPQRI
+655 LHEINTQNPQRI

-680 KKSKDVARD
+680 KKSKDIARD

-701 TDKQYY
+701 TDKQCY

-730 KIEKSTMKITT
+730 KMEKSTMKITT

>member
-63 ALDRSRSTNM
+63 ALDRSRTTNM
-73 SLSNQLQTAERTI
+73 SLSNQLQSAERTI
-86 EEKKFKIKQLEA
+86 EEKNFKIKQLEA

-115 ELTVVNQNNQN
+115 ELTVVNHNNQN

-135 KLNLDRR
+135 KLNFDRR
-142 NLSFNNDDYISKNK
+142 NLSFTNDDYISKNK

-167 CCNGNNSFTARY
+167 CCCNGNNSFTARY
-179 PSYNYKQLNFDY
+179 PSYTNYKQLNFDY
-191 DLKDFNYN
+191 DIKDFNYN

-204 RNSNNDNNSYCK
+204 RNSQSDEKNNSYCK
-216 SYRCDEKPLNYD
+216 SYRVDEKPLNYD
-228 YGKSVNDMNSYSNRD
+228 YGKSVNDMNSNRE

-254 DISNLNRSSNILYNN
+254 DYSSLNRSSNILYNN
-269 NSMDDSRNMQRNDNQ
+269 NSMDESRSRPIIRNDNQ
-284 FIKTAINNNPQ
+284 FIKTTINPE
-295 EEKKEENVIRNNS
+295 EEKKDDVNRNNS
-308 SDAYNN
+308 NADNN
-314 FTSDIKTIM
+314 LTSDIKTIM
-323 QQRYGSGLS
+323 QQRYGGGFSER
-332 DKKNEVPQQQ
+332 KNEQQSDNSNIVNQ
-342 QIIEE
+342 QIPI
-347 DNKVNNQQGPIENNQ
+347 DNNNEIV
-362 MKKDEIIQ
+362 KDEIQ
-370 EANRGNKYNELTND
+370 QNPNKENKYESLTND
-384 IKTLEMNK
+384 IKTLAKNNK
-392 MQNKPQEIIESG
+392 NYQPQDIVESNEPII
-404 DNNNNVNSNVNNAPV
+404 NSNVNNVPID
-419 NNTNEQQ
+419 NTNEQM
-426 INQSNNNIQNYNN
+426 NQDNNVQSYAPISNQ
-439 NNNQENQ
+439 
-446 QENKDKA
+446 DKPSTDNA
-453 YNNLKKDVKTLTQR
+453 YTNLKNDVKTMIQR
-467 SYDNQPRLQSSEINQ
+467 SYDNQPQLDSTNKTSGQVES
-482 NPEQIE
+482 
-488 ANIQVSNLDSINP
+488 NIQVNNLDSINP
-501 QFSSQPVNQPPKS
+501 QFSSQQVNQPTQS
-514 VLKSNKPISTNN
+514 VLKSKKPITSNN

-533 TNESQENIQAQP
+533 TNESQDNNQQPQQDVQP
-545 LNNNEQPKTLYKS
+545 LINTVQQEQPKTLYKS
-558 KTVATPEIQSQTQEL
+558 KTVATPEIQAQTQEL

-578 SQRNKNEHQPILREE
+578 SQRNKNAPILQEE
-593 NSAQDDKTLST
+593 NSSHDDKTLST
-604 EKITRVQK
+604 DKITRVQK
-612 IVMEAFKDEDTVAKL
+612 IVMEAFKDEDTVTKL
-627 KEKLGEDFEEKLTK
+627 KEKLGDDFEEKLTK
-641 AEVNEEYL
+641 AEVTEEYL
-649 DQIENA
+649 AQIENA
-655 LYEINNPNPQRI
+655 LHEINTQNPQRI

-680 KKSKDVARD
+680 KKSKDIARD

-701 TDKQYY
+701 TDKQCY

-730 KIEKSTMKITT
+730 KMEKSTMKITT

>member
-63 ALDRSRSTNM
+63 ALDRSRTTNM
-73 SLSNQLQTAERTI
+73 SLSNQLQSAERTI
-86 EEKKFKIKQLEA
+86 EEKNFKIKQLEA

-115 ELTVVNQNNQN
+115 ELTVVNHNNQN

-135 KLNLDRR
+135 KLNFDRR
-142 NLSFNNDDYISKNK
+142 NLSFTNDDYISKNK

-167 CCNGNNSFTARY
+167 CCCNGNNSFTARY
-179 PSYNYKQLNFDY
+179 PSYTNYKQLNFDY
-191 DLKDFNYN
+191 DIKDFNYN

-204 RNSNNDNNSYCK
+204 RNSQNDEKNNSYCK
-216 SYRCDEKPLNYD
+216 SYRVDEKPLNYD
-228 YGKSVNDMNSYSNRD
+228 YGKSVNDMNSNRE

-254 DISNLNRSSNILYNN
+254 DYSSLNRSSNILYNN
-269 NSMDDSRNMQRNDNQ
+269 NSMDESRSRPIIRNDNQ
-284 FIKTAINNNPQ
+284 FIKTTLNPE
-295 EEKKEENVIRNNS
+295 EEKKDDVNRNNS
-308 SDAYNN
+308 NAYNN
-314 FTSDIKTIM
+314 LTSDIKTIM
-323 QQRYGSGLS
+323 QQRYGGGFSER
-332 DKKNEVPQQQ
+332 KNEQQSDNSNIVNQ
-342 QIIEE
+342 QIPI
-347 DNKVNNQQGPIENNQ
+347 DNNNEIV
-362 MKKDEIIQ
+362 KDEIQ
-370 EANRGNKYNELTND
+370 QNPNKENKYESLTND
-384 IKTLEMNK
+384 IKTLAKNNK
-392 MQNKPQEIIESG
+392 NYQPQDIVESNEPII
-404 DNNNNVNSNVNNAPV
+404 NNNVNNVPID
-419 NNTNEQQ
+419 NTNEQM
-426 INQSNNNIQNYNN
+426 NQDNNVQSYAPISNQ
-439 NNNQENQ
+439 
-446 QENKDKA
+446 DKPSTDNA
-453 YNNLKKDVKTLTQR
+453 YTNLKNDVKTMIQR
-467 SYDNQPRLQSSEINQ
+467 SYDNQPQLDSTNKTSGQVES
-482 NPEQIE
+482 
-488 ANIQVSNLDSINP
+488 NIQVNNLDSINP
-501 QFSSQPVNQPPKS
+501 QFSSQQVNQPTQS
-514 VLKSNKPISTNN
+514 VLKSKKPITSNN

-533 TNESQENIQAQP
+533 TNESQDNNQQPQQDVQP
-545 LNNNEQPKTLYKS
+545 LINTVQQEQPKTLYKS
-558 KTVATPEIQSQTQEL
+558 KTVATPEIQAQTQEL

-578 SQRNKNEHQPILREE
+578 SQRNKNAPILQEE
-593 NSAQDDKTLST
+593 NSSHDDKTLST
-604 EKITRVQK
+604 DKITRVQK
-612 IVMEAFKDEDTVAKL
+612 IVMEAFKDEDTVTKL
-627 KEKLGEDFEEKLTK
+627 KEKLGDDFEEKLTK
-641 AEVNEEYL
+641 AEVTEEYL
-649 DQIENA
+649 AQIENA
-655 LYEINNPNPQRI
+655 LHEINTQNPQRI

-680 KKSKDVARD
+680 KKSKDIARD

-701 TDKQYY
+701 TDKQCY

-730 KIEKSTMKITT
+730 KMEKSTMKITT